1 MKHDIHTPSIKASTE
16 TNIEANIKTNIK
28 TNTQTNIDEA
38 RIKEDAEPLLPPA
51 VTLPLTG
58 RHLIEASAGT
68 GKTWTLT
75 GVMLRLIVQAGQPCE
90 KIIATTF
97 TRSAAAEMRQ
107 RIRERLQD
115 FYQLLQ
121 MINHSTF
128 TPLND
133 SDLDSSKAI
142 AVQKYAHFIA
152 QVQALAAQKNL
163 LGKYQDP
170 INKHL
175 IEWVAKQV
183 FGLPVDVT
191 TAASAKVSPKASV
204 STPKPAANDSENSSH
219 KPAKNTVNFR
229 IALQRT
235 TLALNQLDRLF
246 VSTLDSLCQ
255 KWLREYSSET
265 GFSAEVQI
273 SNDVSGIIKGMI
285 HDQLRA
291 FMAQVNA
298 NMPELYPMMFDNNV
312 FLPVAD
318 YYEAVNRA
326 LNFYTA
332 DIDTVPLTAFD
343 TTAIKALMQSI
354 ADDNDSGFEAYF
366 DSDFRKAQGFSAS
379 NKLHKHFNEIKN
391 LQNLLSTGDITNVF
405 AMYKVG
411 NIVKVLDGIEDLYV
425 NNKGFNGK
433 KEQQSA
439 TFKSFDIVDNIWQ
452 LIQQTQALQDYFK
465 QVNFY
470 FTQFISRYVRTHLPK
485 RLESQRLTTFALQLA
500 RLNDALSGKKGQSLA
515 RYIRHQYPI
524 ALIDESQDINTEQA
538 LLIQRVYLQD
548 FEPET
553 ADKAEKSNGK
563 KYHTPS
569 QFLLL
574 VGDPKQAI
582 YGFRGGD
589 VQNYTTLKKLFPEQP
604 KSLNQN
610 HRSSAAL
617 IDSLNHWYGVGKQD
631 IDPNEADQ
639 LPTVNQ
645 QPYFMGREI
654 YYRKISATRQTAELV
669 VANAA
674 ENEAAR
680 LPAFNHITIEY
691 KAPYSQQ
698 VVAVAENDGISNDTD
713 SSTDIISSSDERT
726 VDYADAIAAQI
737 FDLFDDGK
745 PLSYQ
750 TRGLTLSDI
759 CVLAVK
765 NSELHTIEKR
775 LHHHDI
781 ATVRGGSQS
790 VFGDSMSVDLM
801 TLQSVL
807 LTPFSESKLKSLML
821 SSFFQLTLE
830 QINQLYDALN
840 QTNAQAA
847 QGQAHSD
854 PQAHQAS
861 TNTSLAEIQQL
872 VLTASELWQKHSFLV
887 AIQWLLN
894 QPLTLPNQIT
904 RNFWQRLAK
913 HPNGERLLIDLRQL
927 LDIISDQFNGQVGEH
942 QLFEWFCAQVQQQPK
957 EDWSTQQ
964 RLPSDEGVQLMTVH
978 ASKGLEFPIVFV
990 VGFTG
995 ESKAK
1000 FRGAPLYLYSIK
1012 TTHQA
1017 APQFTQK
1024 LTQNNDNPLL
1034 SRRLTALP
1042 SQIADNNPI
1051 NPINYVAIEDQSA
1064 YEERLRLLY
1073 VALTRAKEQVYLVTV
1088 AKKSAVKNSA
1098 LTPFMDDLAK
1108 FAVKETLTET
1118 THIID
1123 SNSLSKYY
1131 DSKLKFTPKTNRQN
1145 EQNAA
1150 ISKIDYDDII
1160 KVITIDTFKGWA
1172 NTSFTALSRYIDHAS
1187 VDTVVN
1193 AEDRQ
1198 DDDILSAAQTNVL
1211 TIANNRLS
1219 GEPSNEVNSIRFN
1232 FEKGTNPGTFLH
1244 SVLEDIANNYN
1255 ETPELAVPQQDVR
1268 ADKLKRWSVMVD
1280 RTLRRYQMPSNY
1292 FSTKES
1298 SAGQYGN
1305 WHDINIDDLQP
1316 DYIALVDWLDDIIHT
1331 PLAASAV
1338 PLVNIKHNQKVAELG
1353 FNLRLNQH
1361 LSFSDLNALFHQFD
1375 IPLQLQ
1381 SQEVNTMVWQ
1391 YLKGE
1396 IDLVYQH
1403 GTQFFIVDYKS
1414 NYLGNDFD
1422 SYNPA
1427 ALYDAM
1433 TTHSYWLQA
1442 SIYQVALHRYLKLRL
1457 PNYDINTHLG
1467 AVEYAFLRGMSP
1479 KHATRGKLVKQF
1491 DSAFILALDDMF
1503 GYPNGN

>member
-1 MKHDIHTPSIKASTE
+1 M
-16 TNIEANIKTNIK
+16 
-28 TNTQTNIDEA
+28 
-38 RIKEDAEPLLPPA
+38 KEDAESLLPPA

-115 FYQLLQ
+115 FYQLLL

-152 QVQALAAQKNL
+152 QVQVLATRKNL

-175 IEWVAKQV
+175 IEWIAKQV
-183 FGLPVDVT
+183 FGLPADI
-191 TAASAKVSPKASV
+191 TAAASTKESPKANI
-204 STPKPAANDSENSSH
+204 STPKLTAEDSENSTH

-285 HDQLRA
+285 HDQIRA

-312 FLPVAD
+312 FLPVDD

-332 DIDTVPLTAFD
+332 EIDSVELQEFDISAVTDNMHAIANYQNPEFETLFD
-343 TTAIKALMQSI
+343 KGVRKKK
-354 ADDNDSGFEAYF
+354 GFNG
-366 DSDFRKAQGFSAS
+366 R
-379 NKLHKHFNEIKN
+379 NKLARNFDEIKN
-391 LQNLLSTGDITNVF
+391 LQDYLKDTDIAKILDVS
-405 AMYKVG
+405 KVAKIDKLFEAF
-411 NIVKVLDGIEDLYV
+411 NDLYQNNIGFDDNV
-425 NNKGFNGK
+425 NDR
-433 KEQQSA
+433 EH
-439 TFKSFDIVDNIWQ
+439 FKSFEIVNNIWL
-452 LIQQTQALQDYFK
+452 LIQQQQQLQNYFND
-465 QVNFY
+465 VNYY

-553 ADKAEKSNGK
+553 ADKAEKSNAK

-617 IDSLNHWYGVGKQD
+617 IDSLNHWYGVGEQD
-631 IDPNEADQ
+631 IDPNQADQ
-639 LPTVNQ
+639 LPNINQ

-669 VANAA
+669 IGNAVD
-674 ENEAAR
+674 NEAAS
-680 LPAFNHITIEY
+680 LPAFNHIAIEY

-698 VVAVAENDGISNDTD
+698 VVAVPNNTD
-713 SSTDIISSSDERT
+713 SSNDITSSSDERT

-737 FDLFDDGK
+737 FDLFDDSK
-745 PLSYQ
+745 PLNYQ

-765 NSELHTIEKR
+765 NNELHTIEKR
-775 LHHHDI
+775 LHHHGI

-840 QTNAQAA
+840 QTNTQAA
-847 QGQAHSD
+847 QGQAH
-854 PQAHQAS
+854 PHHQAS

-894 QPLTLPNQIT
+894 QPLTLPSQIT
-904 RNFWQRLAK
+904 LNFWQRLAK

-1000 FRGAPLYLYSIK
+1000 FRGAPLYLYGIK

-1051 NPINYVAIEDQSA
+1051 NSINYVAIEDQSA

-1098 LTPFMDDLAK
+1098 LAPFMDDLAK

-1131 DSKLKFTPKTNRQN
+1131 NSKLKFTAKTN
-1145 EQNAA
+1145 EQNATVA
-1150 ISKIDYDDII
+1150 KIDYDDII

-1172 NTSFTALSRYIDHAS
+1172 NTSFTALSRYIDHTS

-1198 DDDILSAAQTNVL
+1198 DDDILSAAQTRL
-1211 TIANNRLS
+1211 LPIPNNRLA

-1255 ETPELAVPQQDVR
+1255 ETPEVALPQQDAR

-1305 WHDINIDDLQP
+1305 WHDINIDNLQP

-1457 PNYDINTHLG
+1457 PNYDIHTHLG

-1479 KHATRGKLVKQF
+1479 EHDTCGKLIKQF

>member
-1 MKHDIHTPSIKASTE
+1 MKHDIHSPNIKASTE
-16 TNIEANIKTNIK
+16 TS
-28 TNTQTNIDEA
+28 
-38 RIKEDAEPLLPPA
+38 IKEDDEPLLPPA

-133 SDLDSSKAI
+133 SELDGSKAI

-175 IEWVAKQV
+175 IEWIAKQV
-183 FGLPVDVT
+183 FGLPVDV
-191 TAASAKVSPKASV
+191 AAAARPKASPKESI
-204 STPKPAANDSENSSH
+204 STPKPTADDSENSTH

-273 SNDVSGIIKGMI
+273 SNDVSSIIKGMI
-285 HDQLRA
+285 HDQIRA
-291 FMAQVNA
+291 FMVQVNA

-312 FLPVAD
+312 FLPVDD

-332 DIDTVPLTAFD
+332 EIDLVELQEFDIPAITDNMHAIANYQNPEFETFFD
-343 TTAIKALMQSI
+343 KGVRKKK
-354 ADDNDSGFEAYF
+354 GFNG
-366 DSDFRKAQGFSAS
+366 R
-379 NKLHKHFNEIKN
+379 NKLAKNFDEIKN
-391 LQNLLSTGDITNVF
+391 LQDYLKDTDIAKILDVS
-405 AMYKVG
+405 KVAKIDKLFEAF
-411 NIVKVLDGIEDLYV
+411 NDLYQNDIGFDDNV
-425 NNKGFNGK
+425 NDR
-433 KEQQSA
+433 EH
-439 TFKSFDIVDNIWQ
+439 FKSFEIVNNIWL
-452 LIQQTQALQDYFK
+452 LIQQQQQLQDYFND
-465 QVNFY
+465 VNYY

-548 FEPET
+548 FESDT
-553 ADKAEKSNGK
+553 ADKAEKSKAK

-617 IDSLNHWYGVGKQD
+617 IDSLNHWYGVGEQD
-631 IDPNEADQ
+631 IDPNEANQ
-639 LPTVNQ
+639 LPNVNQ

-674 ENEAAR
+674 ENEAVS
-680 LPAFNHITIEY
+680 LPAFNHIAIEY

-698 VVAVAENDGISNDTD
+698 VVAVAENDVTSNDTD
-713 SSTDIISSSDERT
+713 YLTDIISSTDEKT

-745 PLSYQ
+745 PLNYQ

-765 NSELHTIEKR
+765 NNELHTIEKR
-775 LHHHDI
+775 LHHHGI

-790 VFGDSMSVDLM
+790 VFGDNMSVDLM

-847 QGQAHSD
+847 QGQAH
-854 PQAHQAS
+854 QAAI
-861 TNTSLAEIQQL
+861 NTSLAEIQQL

-1000 FRGAPLYLYSIK
+1000 FYGAPLYLYGIQ

-1017 APQFTQK
+1017 TPQLNQK

-1042 SQIADNNPI
+1042 SQIADNNLI
-1051 NPINYVAIEDQSA
+1051 NTINYVAIEDQSA

-1098 LTPFMDDLAK
+1098 LAPFMDDLAK
-1108 FAVKETLTET
+1108 FAVKETLTKT

-1131 DSKLKFTPKTNRQN
+1131 DSKLKLTTKKN
-1145 EQNAA
+1145 EQNATVA
-1150 ISKIDYDDII
+1150 KTVAKIDYDEII

-1172 NTSFTALSRYIDHAS
+1172 NTSFTALSRYIDHTS

-1198 DDDILSAAQTNVL
+1198 DDDILSAAQTNL
-1211 TIANNRLS
+1211 LPITDSRLA
-1219 GEPSNEVNSIRFN
+1219 GESSNEVDSIRFN

-1255 ETPELAVPQQDVR
+1255 ETPELAIPQQDAR

-1280 RTLRRYQMPSNY
+1280 RTLRRYQMPSSY

-1305 WHDINIDDLQP
+1305 WHDINIDNLQP

-1338 PLVNIKHNQKVAELG
+1338 PLVNIKYNQKVAELG

-1414 NYLGNDFD
+1414 NYLGSDFD

-1479 KHATRGKLVKQF
+1479 KHATCGKLIKQF
-1491 DSAFILALDDMF
+1491 DSDFILALDDMF

>member
-1 MKHDIHTPSIKASTE
+1 MKHDIHSPNIKVSTE
-16 TNIEANIKTNIK
+16 TNIEAS
-28 TNTQTNIDEA
+28 
-38 RIKEDAEPLLPPA
+38 IKEDAEPLLPPA

-133 SDLDSSKAI
+133 SELDSNKAI

-175 IEWVAKQV
+175 IDWVAKQV
-183 FGLPVDVT
+183 FGLPVDET
-191 TAASAKVSPKASV
+191 PAASTKVSPKASI
-204 STPKPAANDSENSSH
+204 STPKPTADDSENSTH

-312 FLPVAD
+312 FLPVDD

-343 TTAIKALMQSI
+343 TTTIKALMQSI

-411 NIVKVLDGIEDLYV
+411 NIAKVLDGIEDLYA
-425 NNKGFNGK
+425 NDKGFNSK

-470 FTQFISRYVRTHLPK
+470 FIQFISRYVRTHLPK

-548 FEPET
+548 FESDT
-553 ADKAEKSNGK
+553 ADKAEKSK
-563 KYHTPS
+563 AKRYHTPS

-617 IDSLNHWYGVGKQD
+617 IDSLNHWYGVGEQD

-639 LPTVNQ
+639 LPNISQ

-669 VANAA
+669 IGNALD
-674 ENEAAR
+674 NEAAS

-698 VVAVAENDGISNDTD
+698 VVAVAESDGISSDTNEN
-713 SSTDIISSSDERT
+713 TLSSDERT

-775 LHHHDI
+775 LHHQGI
-781 ATVRGGSQS
+781 ATVRGGSKS

-840 QTNAQAA
+840 QTNTQAA
-847 QGQAHSD
+847 QGQAH
-854 PQAHQAS
+854 PHHQAS

-872 VLTASELWQKHSFLV
+872 VLTASELWQKYSFLV

-904 RNFWQRLAK
+904 LNFWQRLAK

-1000 FRGAPLYLYSIK
+1000 FHGAPLYLYAIQS
-1012 TTHQA
+1012 THQA
-1017 APQFTQK
+1017 TPQ
-1024 LTQNNDNPLL
+1024 LTQNHDNPLL

-1042 SQIADNNPI
+1042 SQIADNNSI

-1098 LTPFMDDLAK
+1098 LAPFMDDLAK

-1123 SNSLSKYY
+1123 SNSLSKYF
-1131 DSKLKFTPKTNRQN
+1131 DSKLKFTSKTNKQN
-1145 EQNAA
+1145 EQNATVA
-1150 ISKIDYDDII
+1150 KIDYDEII

-1172 NTSFTALSRYIDHAS
+1172 NTSFTALSRYIDHTS

-1198 DDDILSAAQTNVL
+1198 DDDILSAAQTRLLPVS
-1211 TIANNRLS
+1211 NNRLA
-1219 GEPSNEVNSIRFN
+1219 GESSNEVNSIRFN
-1232 FEKGTNPGTFLH
+1232 FEKGTNSGTFLH

-1255 ETPELAVPQQDVR
+1255 ETPELAIPQQDAR

-1280 RTLRRYQMPSNY
+1280 RTLRRYQIPSNY

-1316 DYIALVDWLDDIIHT
+1316 DYVALVDWLDDIIHT

-1338 PLVNIKHNQKVAELG
+1338 PLVNIKYNQKVAELG

-1361 LSFSDLNALFHQFD
+1361 LSFSDLNRLFHQFD

-1414 NYLGNDFD
+1414 NYLGSDFD

-1467 AVEYAFLRGMSP
+1467 AVEYAFLRGMSA
-1479 KHATRGKLVKQF
+1479 KHATCGKLVKQF
-1491 DSAFILALDDMF
+1491 DSDFILALDDMF
-1503 GYPNGN
+1503 GYPNDN

>member
-1 MKHDIHTPSIKASTE
+1 MKHDIHSPNIKVSTE
-16 TNIEANIKTNIK
+16 TNIEAS
-28 TNTQTNIDEA
+28 
-38 RIKEDAEPLLPPA
+38 IKEDAESLLPPA

-133 SDLDSSKAI
+133 SELDSSKAI
-142 AVQKYAHFIA
+142 AVQKYANFIA

-170 INKHL
+170 INRHL
-175 IEWVAKQV
+175 IDWVAKQV

-191 TAASAKVSPKASV
+191 ALAGPEVSPKESLN
-204 STPKPAANDSENSSH
+204 TPKPTADDSENSTH

-291 FMAQVNA
+291 FMAQVNV

-312 FLPVAD
+312 FLPVDD

-343 TTAIKALMQSI
+343 TTAIKALIQSI
-354 ADDNDSGFEAYF
+354 ADDNDSEFEAYF

-411 NIVKVLDGIEDLYV
+411 NIAKVLEGIEDLYV
-425 NNKGFNGK
+425 NDKGFNSK

-617 IDSLNHWYGVGKQD
+617 IDSLNHWYGVGEQD
-631 IDPNEADQ
+631 IDPNQADQ
-639 LPTVNQ
+639 LPNINQ

-669 VANAA
+669 IGNALD
-674 ENEAAR
+674 NEAAS
-680 LPAFNHITIEY
+680 LPAFNHIAIEY

-698 VVAVAENDGISNDTD
+698 VIAVGENDATSNDTACPNNTD
-713 SSTDIISSSDERT
+713 SSNETTLSSDEKT

-750 TRGLTLSDI
+750 NRGLTLSDI

-775 LHHHDI
+775 LHHHGI

-807 LTPFSESKLKSLML
+807 LTPFSESKLKALML

-830 QINQLYDALN
+830 QINQLYDVLN
-840 QTNAQAA
+840 QTNTQEA
-847 QGQAHSD
+847 QGQAH
-854 PQAHQAS
+854 PHQAHQTS

-904 RNFWQRLAK
+904 LNFWQRLAK

-1000 FRGAPLYLYSIK
+1000 FHGAPLYLYGIQ

-1017 APQFTQK
+1017 APQLTQK
-1024 LTQNNDNPLL
+1024 NDNPLL

-1042 SQIADNNPI
+1042 SQITDN

-1088 AKKSAVKNSA
+1088 AKKSEVKNSA
-1098 LTPFMDDLAK
+1098 LAPFMDDLAK

-1118 THIID
+1118 TNIIN
-1123 SNSLSKYY
+1123 SNSLSKYF
-1131 DSKLKFTPKTNRQN
+1131 DSKLKFTAKTNGQN
-1145 EQNAA
+1145 EQKAA
-1150 ISKIDYDDII
+1150 ISKIDYDEII

-1172 NTSFTALSRYIDHAS
+1172 NTSFTALSRYIDHTS

-1198 DDDILSAAQTNVL
+1198 DDDIFSAAQTTL
-1211 TIANNRLS
+1211 LSIPNNRMV
-1219 GEPSNEVNSIRFN
+1219 GESSNEVNSIRFN

-1255 ETPELAVPQQDVR
+1255 ETPELAVPQQQDAR

-1316 DYIALVDWLDDIIHT
+1316 DYVALVDWLDDIIHT
-1331 PLAASAV
+1331 PLAASSV
-1338 PLVNIKHNQKVAELG
+1338 PLVNIKYNQKVAELG

-1361 LSFSDLNALFHQFD
+1361 LSFSDLNTLFHQFD

-1422 SYNPA
+1422 SYNQA

-1457 PNYDINTHLG
+1457 PNYDISTHLG

-1479 KHATRGKLVKQF
+1479 KHDTRGKLVKQF

-1503 GYPNGN
+1503 GYPNDN

>member
-1 MKHDIHTPSIKASTE
+1 MKHNIHTPSINASIE
-16 TNIEANIKTNIK
+16 TS
-28 TNTQTNIDEA
+28 
-38 RIKEDAEPLLPPA
+38 IKEDAEPLLPPA
-51 VTLPLTG
+51 ITLPLTG

-115 FYQLLQ
+115 FYQLLL

-142 AVQKYAHFIA
+142 AVQKYEHFIA
-152 QVQALAAQKNL
+152 KVQVLAAQKNL

-170 INKHL
+170 INKHI
-175 IEWVAKQV
+175 IEWIAKQV
-183 FGLPVDVT
+183 FGLPVDET
-191 TAASAKVSPKASV
+191 LAASPKESPKESV
-204 STPKPAANDSENSSH
+204 NTSKPTAGDSENSTH

-285 HDQLRA
+285 HDQIRA

-312 FLPVAD
+312 FLPVDD

-332 DIDTVPLTAFD
+332 DIDTVTLTTFD
-343 TTAIKALMQSI
+343 TTTIKALMQSI
-354 ADDNDSGFEAYF
+354 AGDNDSGFEAYF

-411 NIVKVLDGIEDLYV
+411 NIVKVLEGIEDLYA
-425 NNKGFNGK
+425 NDKGFNSK

-553 ADKAEKSNGK
+553 ADKAEKSNAK

-617 IDSLNHWYGVGKQD
+617 IDSLNHWYGVGEQD

-639 LPTVNQ
+639 LLNVNQ

-669 VANAA
+669 IGNAVD
-674 ENEAAR
+674 NEAAS
-680 LPAFNHITIEY
+680 LPAFNHIAIEY

-698 VVAVAENDGISNDTD
+698 VVAVPNNTD
-713 SSTDIISSSDERT
+713 SSNDITSSSDERT

-737 FDLFDDGK
+737 FDLFDDSK
-745 PLSYQ
+745 PLNYQ

-765 NSELHTIEKR
+765 NNELHTIEKR
-775 LHHHDI
+775 LHHQGI

-790 VFGDSMSVDLM
+790 VFGDNMSVDLM

-840 QTNAQAA
+840 QTNTQAA
-847 QGQAHSD
+847 QGQAH
-854 PQAHQAS
+854 PHHQAS

-894 QPLTLPNQIT
+894 QPLTLPSQIT
-904 RNFWQRLAK
+904 LNFWQRLAK

-1000 FRGAPLYLYSIK
+1000 FYGAPLYLYDIQA
-1012 TTHQA
+1012 TYQA

-1042 SQIADNNPI
+1042 SQITDNNPI

-1098 LTPFMDDLAK
+1098 LASFMEDLAK

-1131 DSKLKFTPKTNRQN
+1131 DSKLKFTSKTNKQN
-1145 EQNAA
+1145 EQNATVA
-1150 ISKIDYDDII
+1150 KIDYDEII

-1172 NTSFTALSRYIDHAS
+1172 NTSFTALSRYIEHTS
-1187 VDTVVN
+1187 VDAVVN

-1198 DDDILSAAQTNVL
+1198 DDDILSTAQTHL
-1211 TIANNRLS
+1211 LSIPNNRMV
-1219 GEPSNEVNSIRFN
+1219 GEPSNEVNSIRFS

-1255 ETPELAVPQQDVR
+1255 ETPELAIPQQDAR

-1292 FSTKES
+1292 FSTQES
-1298 SAGQYGN
+1298 SAGRYGN
-1305 WHDINIDDLQP
+1305 WHDINIDHLQP
-1316 DYIALVDWLDDIIHT
+1316 DYVALVDWLDDIIHT
-1331 PLAASAV
+1331 PLSASAV
-1338 PLVNIKHNQKVAELG
+1338 PLVNIKYNQKVAELG

-1361 LSFSDLNALFHQFD
+1361 LSFSDLNRLFHQFD

-1403 GTQFFIVDYKS
+1403 GIQFFIVDYKS
-1414 NYLGNDFD
+1414 NYLGSDFD
-1422 SYNPA
+1422 NYNPA

-1479 KHATRGKLVKQF
+1479 KHAICGKLVKQF
-1491 DSAFILALDDMF
+1491 DSDFILALDDMF

>member
-1 MKHDIHTPSIKASTE
+1 MSLCCLWSKNCTNLLKHDTHFYQRNLMKHDIHSP
-16 TNIEANIKTNIK
+16 NIE

-38 RIKEDAEPLLPPA
+38 RITEDAESLLPPA

-152 QVQALAAQKNL
+152 QVQALAGQKNL

-191 TAASAKVSPKASV
+191 AAASPKASI
-204 STPKPAANDSENSSH
+204 STLKPTADDSENSTH

-273 SNDVSGIIKGMI
+273 SNDVSGIIRGMI
-285 HDQLRA
+285 HDQIRA

-332 DIDTVPLTAFD
+332 DIDTVSLTAFD
-343 TTAIKALMQSI
+343 TTAIKSLMQSI

-366 DSDFRKAQGFSAS
+366 DSDFRKAQGFSAG

-405 AMYKVG
+405 TMYKVG
-411 NIVKVLDGIEDLYV
+411 NILKVLEGIEDLYV

-548 FEPET
+548 FEPDT
-553 ADKAEKSNGK
+553 AEKSNGK

-631 IDPNEADQ
+631 IDPNQADQ
-639 LPTVNQ
+639 LPNVNQ

-669 VANAA
+669 VGNAA
-674 ENEAAR
+674 ENEAAS
-680 LPAFNHITIEY
+680 LPAFNHIAIEY
-691 KAPYSQQ
+691 KAPYSQP

-713 SSTDIISSSDERT
+713 SLTDIISSPDERA

-745 PLSYQ
+745 PLNYQ

-765 NSELHTIEKR
+765 NNELHTIEKR
-775 LHHHDI
+775 LHHHGI

-847 QGQAHSD
+847 QGQDH
-854 PQAHQAS
+854 PHRAHQAS

-872 VLTASELWQKHSFLV
+872 VLIASELWQKHSFLV

-995 ESKAK
+995 ESKSK
-1000 FRGAPLYLYSIK
+1000 FHGAPLYLYGIQ

-1017 APQFTQK
+1017 TPQ

-1042 SQIADNNPI
+1042 SQIADNNSI

-1108 FAVKETLTET
+1108 FAVKETLTKT

-1131 DSKLKFTPKTNRQN
+1131 DSKLKLTTKKN
-1145 EQNAA
+1145 EQNATVA
-1150 ISKIDYDDII
+1150 KTVAKIDYDEII

-1172 NTSFTALSRYIDHAS
+1172 NTSFTALSRYIDHTS

-1198 DDDILSAAQTNVL
+1198 DDDILSAAQT
-1211 TIANNRLS
+1211 RLLPIHNGRLA
-1219 GEPSNEVNSIRFN
+1219 GESSNEVNSIRFN

-1255 ETPELAVPQQDVR
+1255 ETPELAVPQQDAR
-1268 ADKLKRWSVMVD
+1268 SDKLKRWSVMVD
-1280 RTLRRYQMPSNY
+1280 RTLRRYQMPSSY

-1338 PLVNIKHNQKVAELG
+1338 PLVNIKYNQKVAELG

-1381 SQEVNTMVWQ
+1381 SQEVNTMIWQ

-1422 SYNPA
+1422 NYNPA

-1479 KHATRGKLVKQF
+1479 EHDTRGKLVKQF
-1491 DSAFILALDDMF
+1491 DSDFILALDDMF

>member
-1 MKHDIHTPSIKASTE
+1 MKHDIHSPNIKVSTE
-16 TNIEANIKTNIK
+16 TNIEAS
-28 TNTQTNIDEA
+28 
-38 RIKEDAEPLLPPA
+38 IKEDAESLLPPA

-133 SDLDSSKAI
+133 SDLDSSEAI

-175 IEWVAKQV
+175 IEWIAKQV
-183 FGLPVDVT
+183 FGLPVDET
-191 TAASAKVSPKASV
+191 PAASP
-204 STPKPAANDSENSSH
+204 STPKPTADDSENSTH

-312 FLPVAD
+312 FLPVDD

-343 TTAIKALMQSI
+343 TTTINALMQSI
-354 ADDNDSGFEAYF
+354 ADDIDSEFEAYF

-425 NNKGFNGK
+425 NDKGFNSK

-548 FEPET
+548 FESDT
-553 ADKAEKSNGK
+553 ADKAEKSK
-563 KYHTPS
+563 AKRYHTPS

-617 IDSLNHWYGVGKQD
+617 IDSLNHWYGVGEQD

-639 LPTVNQ
+639 LPNISQ

-669 VANAA
+669 IGNALD
-674 ENEAAR
+674 NEAAS

-698 VVAVAENDGISNDTD
+698 VVAVAESDGISSDTNEN
-713 SSTDIISSSDERT
+713 TLSSDERT

-775 LHHHDI
+775 LHHQGI
-781 ATVRGGSQS
+781 ATVRGGSKS

-840 QTNAQAA
+840 QTNTQAA
-847 QGQAHSD
+847 QGQAH
-854 PQAHQAS
+854 PHHQAS

-872 VLTASELWQKHSFLV
+872 VLTASELWQKYSFLV

-904 RNFWQRLAK
+904 LNFWQRLAK

-1000 FRGAPLYLYSIK
+1000 FHGAPLYLYAIQS
-1012 TTHQA
+1012 THQA
-1017 APQFTQK
+1017 TPQ
-1024 LTQNNDNPLL
+1024 LTQNHDNPLL

-1042 SQIADNNPI
+1042 SQIADNNSI

-1098 LTPFMDDLAK
+1098 LAPFMDDLAK

-1123 SNSLSKYY
+1123 SNSLSKYF
-1131 DSKLKFTPKTNRQN
+1131 DSKLKFTSKTNKQN
-1145 EQNAA
+1145 EQNATVA
-1150 ISKIDYDDII
+1150 KIDYDEII

-1172 NTSFTALSRYIDHAS
+1172 NTSFTALSRYIDHTS

-1198 DDDILSAAQTNVL
+1198 DDDILSAAQTRLLPVS
-1211 TIANNRLS
+1211 NNRLA
-1219 GEPSNEVNSIRFN
+1219 GESSNEVNSIRFN
-1232 FEKGTNPGTFLH
+1232 FEKGTNSGTFLH

-1255 ETPELAVPQQDVR
+1255 ETPELAIPQQDAR

-1280 RTLRRYQMPSNY
+1280 RTLRRYQIPSNY

-1316 DYIALVDWLDDIIHT
+1316 DYVALVDWLDDIIHT

-1338 PLVNIKHNQKVAELG
+1338 PLVNIKYNQKVAELG

-1361 LSFSDLNALFHQFD
+1361 LSFSDLNRLFHQFD

-1414 NYLGNDFD
+1414 NYLGSDFD

-1467 AVEYAFLRGMSP
+1467 AVEYAFLRGMSA
-1479 KHATRGKLVKQF
+1479 KHATCGKLVKQF
-1491 DSAFILALDDMF
+1491 DSDFILALDDMF
-1503 GYPNGN
+1503 GYPNDN

>member
-1 MKHDIHTPSIKASTE
+1 MKHDIHTPSIKA
-16 TNIEANIKTNIK
+16 NIKTNS
-28 TNTQTNIDEA
+28 QTNIDEA
-38 RIKEDAEPLLPPA
+38 RITEDAESLTHLPPA

-142 AVQKYAHFIA
+142 ALQKYAHFIA

-175 IEWVAKQV
+175 IDWVAKQV

-191 TAASAKVSPKASV
+191 PAASTKESPKASLNP
-204 STPKPAANDSENSSH
+204 PKPAADDSENSTH

-285 HDQLRA
+285 HDQIRA

-312 FLPVAD
+312 FLPVDD

-332 DIDTVPLTAFD
+332 EIDSVELQEFDISAITDNMHAIANYQNPEFETLFD
-343 TTAIKALMQSI
+343 KGVRKKK
-354 ADDNDSGFEAYF
+354 GFNG
-366 DSDFRKAQGFSAS
+366 R
-379 NKLHKHFNEIKN
+379 NKLARNFDEIKN
-391 LQNLLSTGDITNVF
+391 LQDYLKDTDIAKILDVS
-405 AMYKVG
+405 KVAKIDKLFEAF
-411 NIVKVLDGIEDLYV
+411 NDLYQNDIGFDDNV
-425 NNKGFNGK
+425 NDR
-433 KEQQSA
+433 EH
-439 TFKSFDIVDNIWQ
+439 FKSFEIVNNIWL
-452 LIQQTQALQDYFK
+452 LIQQQQQLQDYFND
-465 QVNFY
+465 VNYY

-548 FEPET
+548 FEPDT
-553 ADKAEKSNGK
+553 ADTAEKSKAK
-563 KYHTPS
+563 KYQTPS

-617 IDSLNHWYGVGKQD
+617 IDSLNHWYGVGEQD

-639 LPTVNQ
+639 LPNVNQ

-669 VANAA
+669 VGNGVG
-674 ENEAAR
+674 NEAAR
-680 LPAFNHITIEY
+680 LPAFNHIAIEY

-698 VVAVAENDGISNDTD
+698 VVAVAENDGTSNDTN
-713 SSTDIISSSDERT
+713 SSNDIISSSDEKT

-737 FDLFDDGK
+737 FELFDDGK
-745 PLSYQ
+745 PLNYQ

-775 LHHHDI
+775 LHHHGI

-847 QGQAHSD
+847 QGQAH
-854 PQAHQAS
+854 PHHQAS

-872 VLTASELWQKHSFLV
+872 VFTASELWQKHSFLV

-1000 FRGAPLYLYSIK
+1000 FRGAPLYLYGIQ

-1024 LTQNNDNPLL
+1024 FTQNNDNPLL

-1098 LTPFMDDLAK
+1098 LAPFMEDLAK

-1118 THIID
+1118 TNIIN

-1131 DSKLKFTPKTNRQN
+1131 DSKLKFTLKKNRQN
-1145 EQNAA
+1145 EQNATA
-1150 ISKIDYDDII
+1150 AKIDYDEII

-1172 NTSFTALSRYIDHAS
+1172 NTSFTALSRYIDHTS

-1198 DDDILSAAQTNVL
+1198 DDDILSAAQTHLLSIPNS
-1211 TIANNRLS
+1211 RLA
-1219 GEPSNEVNSIRFN
+1219 GESSNEVNSIRFS

-1255 ETPELAVPQQDVR
+1255 ETTELAVPQQDAR

-1338 PLVNIKHNQKVAELG
+1338 PLVNIKYNQKVAELG

-1361 LSFSDLNALFHQFD
+1361 LSFSDLNTLFHQFD

-1403 GTQFFIVDYKS
+1403 DTQFFIVDYKS
-1414 NYLGNDFD
+1414 NYLGSDFD

-1479 KHATRGKLVKQF
+1479 KHDTRGKLVKQF
-1491 DSAFILALDDMF
+1491 DSDFILALDDMF

>member
-1 MKHDIHTPSIKASTE
+1 MKHNIHTPSINASIE
-16 TNIEANIKTNIK
+16 TS
-28 TNTQTNIDEA
+28 
-38 RIKEDAEPLLPPA
+38 IKEDAEPLLPPA

-133 SDLDSSKAI
+133 SELDSSKAI

-175 IEWVAKQV
+175 IEWVAKQI
-183 FGLPVDVT
+183 FGLPVDAT
-191 TAASAKVSPKASV
+191 TAASTKVSPKESL
-204 STPKPAANDSENSSH
+204 STPKPTADDSENSTH

-312 FLPVAD
+312 FLAVAD

-332 DIDTVPLTAFD
+332 DIDAVPLTAFD
-343 TTAIKALMQSI
+343 TTTIKALMQSI
-354 ADDNDSGFEAYF
+354 ADDNDSEFEAYF

-411 NIVKVLDGIEDLYV
+411 NIVKVLEGIEDLYV
-425 NNKGFNGK
+425 NDKGFNGK

-548 FEPET
+548 FEP
-553 ADKAEKSNGK
+553 DKAEKSNGK

-617 IDSLNHWYGVGKQD
+617 IDSLNHWYGVGEQD
-631 IDPNEADQ
+631 IDPNQADQ
-639 LPTVNQ
+639 LPNISQ

-654 YYRKISATRQTAELV
+654 YYRKIAATRQTAELV
-669 VANAA
+669 IGNAA
-674 ENEAAR
+674 ENEAAS
-680 LPAFNHITIEY
+680 LPAFNHIAIEY
-691 KAPYSQQ
+691 KAPYSLQ
-698 VVAVAENDGISNDTD
+698 VVAVAENDGISNDTNEN
-713 SSTDIISSSDERT
+713 TLSSDEKT

-737 FDLFDDGK
+737 FDLFDDSK

-775 LHHHDI
+775 LHHHGI

-847 QGQAHSD
+847 QGQTH
-854 PQAHQAS
+854 PHQAHQAAI
-861 TNTSLAEIQQL
+861 NTSLAEIQQL

-904 RNFWQRLAK
+904 LNFWQRLAK

-1000 FRGAPLYLYSIK
+1000 FYGAPLYLYGIQ

-1051 NPINYVAIEDQSA
+1051 NSINYVAIEDQSA

-1108 FAVKETLTET
+1108 FAVKQTLTET
-1118 THIID
+1118 TNIIN

-1131 DSKLKFTPKTNRQN
+1131 NLKLNFKPKTNGQN
-1145 EQNAA
+1145 EQNATVA
-1150 ISKIDYDDII
+1150 KTVAKIDYDEII

-1172 NTSFTALSRYIDHAS
+1172 NTSFTALSRYIEHTS

-1198 DDDILSAAQTNVL
+1198 DDDILSAAQTRL
-1211 TIANNRLS
+1211 LPIPNNRLS

-1244 SVLEDIANNYN
+1244 SILEDIANNYN
-1255 ETPELAVPQQDVR
+1255 ETPELAVPQQDAR

-1338 PLVNIKHNQKVAELG
+1338 PLVNIKYNQKVAELG

-1414 NYLGNDFD
+1414 NYLGSDFD

>member
-1 MKHDIHTPSIKASTE
+1 MKHDIHTQSINASTK
-16 TNIEANIKTNIK
+16 TNIEANIE

-38 RIKEDAEPLLPPA
+38 RIKEDAESLTHLPPA

-128 TPLND
+128 KPLND

-175 IEWVAKQV
+175 IEWIAKQI

-191 TAASAKVSPKASV
+191 AVASTKVSPKASPKANI
-204 STPKPAANDSENSSH
+204 STPQPTADDSENTH

-312 FLPVAD
+312 FLPVDD

-343 TTAIKALMQSI
+343 TTTIKALMQSI

-411 NIVKVLDGIEDLYV
+411 NIAKVLDGIEDLYA
-425 NNKGFNGK
+425 NDKGFNSK

-470 FTQFISRYVRTHLPK
+470 FIQFISRYVRTHLPK

-553 ADKAEKSNGK
+553 AETADKAEKSK
-563 KYHTPS
+563 AKRYHTPS

-617 IDSLNHWYGVGKQD
+617 IDSLNHWYGVGEQD

-639 LPTVNQ
+639 LPNISQ

-669 VANAA
+669 IGNALD
-674 ENEAAR
+674 NEAAS

-698 VVAVAENDGISNDTD
+698 VVAVAESDGISSDTNEN
-713 SSTDIISSSDERT
+713 TLSSDERT

-775 LHHHDI
+775 LHHQGI
-781 ATVRGGSQS
+781 ATVRGGSKS

-840 QTNAQAA
+840 QTNTQAA
-847 QGQAHSD
+847 QGQAH
-854 PQAHQAS
+854 PHHQAS

-872 VLTASELWQKHSFLV
+872 VLTASELWQKYSFLV

-904 RNFWQRLAK
+904 LNFWQRLAK

-1000 FRGAPLYLYSIK
+1000 FYGAPLYLYAIQS
-1012 TTHQA
+1012 THQA
-1017 APQFTQK
+1017 TPQ
-1024 LTQNNDNPLL
+1024 LTQNHDNPLL

-1042 SQIADNNPI
+1042 SQITDN

-1098 LTPFMDDLAK
+1098 LAPFMDDLAK

-1131 DSKLKFTPKTNRQN
+1131 DSKLKFTSKTNKQN
-1145 EQNAA
+1145 EQNATVA
-1150 ISKIDYDDII
+1150 KIDYDEII
-1160 KVITIDTFKGWA
+1160 KVITIDAFKGWA
-1172 NTSFTALSRYIDHAS
+1172 NTSFTALSRYIDHTS

-1198 DDDILSAAQTNVL
+1198 DDDILAAAQTNLLPVP
-1211 TIANNRLS
+1211 NSRLA
-1219 GEPSNEVNSIRFN
+1219 GESSNEVNSIRFN

-1255 ETPELAVPQQDVR
+1255 ETPELAVPQQDAR

-1338 PLVNIKHNQKVAELG
+1338 PLVNIKYNQKVAELG

-1361 LSFSDLNALFHQFD
+1361 LSFSDLNRLFHQFD

-1414 NYLGNDFD
+1414 NYLGSDFD

-1479 KHATRGKLVKQF
+1479 KHDTRGRLVKQF

>member
-1 MKHDIHTPSIKASTE
+1 MKHDIHTPSIKVSSE
-16 TNIEANIKTNIK
+16 INIEVNIE

-38 RIKEDAEPLLPPA
+38 RIKEDAESLSHLPPA

-152 QVQALAAQKNL
+152 QVQALAGQKNL

-191 TAASAKVSPKASV
+191 AAASPKVSI
-204 STPKPAANDSENSSH
+204 STLKPTTDDSENSTH

-273 SNDVSGIIKGMI
+273 SNDVSGIIRGMI
-285 HDQLRA
+285 HDQIRA

-312 FLPVAD
+312 FLPVDD

-343 TTAIKALMQSI
+343 TTTIKALMQSI
-354 ADDNDSGFEAYF
+354 ADDNDSEFEAYF
-366 DSDFRKAQGFSAS
+366 DSDFRKAQGFSAG

-411 NIVKVLDGIEDLYV
+411 NIVKVLEGIEDLYA
-425 NNKGFNGK
+425 NNKGFNSK

-548 FEPET
+548 FESDT
-553 ADKAEKSNGK
+553 ADKAEKSKAK

-617 IDSLNHWYGVGKQD
+617 IDSLNHWYGVGEQD
-631 IDPNEADQ
+631 IDPNEANQ
-639 LPTVNQ
+639 LPNVNQ

-674 ENEAAR
+674 ENEAVS
-680 LPAFNHITIEY
+680 LPAFNHIAIEY

-698 VVAVAENDGISNDTD
+698 VVAVAENDVTSNDTD
-713 SSTDIISSSDERT
+713 YLTDIISSTDEKT

-737 FDLFDDGK
+737 FELFDDSK

-765 NSELHTIEKR
+765 NNELHTIEKR
-775 LHHHDI
+775 LHHHGI

-847 QGQAHSD
+847 QGQAH
-854 PQAHQAS
+854 PHQAHQAS
-861 TNTSLAEIQQL
+861 INTSLAEIQQL

-1000 FRGAPLYLYSIK
+1000 FYGAPLYLYGIQ

-1017 APQFTQK
+1017 TPQLNQK

-1042 SQIADNNPI
+1042 SQIADNNLI
-1051 NPINYVAIEDQSA
+1051 NTINYVAIEDQSA

-1098 LTPFMDDLAK
+1098 LAPFMDDLAK
-1108 FAVKETLTET
+1108 FAVKETLTKT

-1131 DSKLKFTPKTNRQN
+1131 DSKLKLTTKKN
-1145 EQNAA
+1145 EQNATVA
-1150 ISKIDYDDII
+1150 KTVAKIDYDEII

-1172 NTSFTALSRYIDHAS
+1172 NTSFTALSRYIDHTS

-1198 DDDILSAAQTNVL
+1198 DDDILSAAQTNL
-1211 TIANNRLS
+1211 LPITDSRLA
-1219 GEPSNEVNSIRFN
+1219 GESSNEVDSIRFN

-1255 ETPELAVPQQDVR
+1255 ETPELAIPQQDAR

-1280 RTLRRYQMPSNY
+1280 RTLRRYQMPSSY

-1305 WHDINIDDLQP
+1305 WHDINIDNLQP

-1338 PLVNIKHNQKVAELG
+1338 PLVNIKYNQKVAELG

-1414 NYLGNDFD
+1414 NYLGSDFD

-1479 KHATRGKLVKQF
+1479 KHATCGKLIKQF
-1491 DSAFILALDDMF
+1491 DSDFILALDDMF

>member
-16 TNIEANIKTNIK
+16 TNIEANIE

-38 RIKEDAEPLLPPA
+38 RIKQDAEPLLPPA

-133 SDLDSSKAI
+133 SELDSSKAI

-152 QVQALAAQKNL
+152 QVQALAGRKKL

-183 FGLPVDVT
+183 FGLPVDVA
-191 TAASAKVSPKASV
+191 TAASPKVSPKESL
-204 STPKPAANDSENSSH
+204 STPKPTADDSENSTH

-285 HDQLRA
+285 HDQIRA

-298 NMPELYPMMFDNNV
+298 NMPELYPMMFDYNV
-312 FLPVAD
+312 FLPVDD

-343 TTAIKALMQSI
+343 TTTIKALMQSI
-354 ADDNDSGFEAYF
+354 ANDNNSGFEAYF
-366 DSDFRKAQGFSAS
+366 DSDFRKAQGFSGG

-405 AMYKVG
+405 AIYKVG

-425 NNKGFNGK
+425 NDKGFNSK

-439 TFKSFDIVDNIWQ
+439 AFKSFDIVDNIWQ

-470 FTQFISRYVRTHLPK
+470 FIQFISRYVRTHLPK

-548 FEPET
+548 FEPDT
-553 ADKAEKSNGK
+553 ADKAEKSNAK
-563 KYHTPS
+563 KYHAPS

-589 VQNYTTLKKLFPEQP
+589 VQNYTTLKKLFPEKP

-617 IDSLNHWYGVGKQD
+617 IDSLNHWYGVGEQD
-631 IDPNEADQ
+631 VDPNEADQ
-639 LPTVNQ
+639 LPNVSQ

-669 VANAA
+669 VGNAA
-674 ENEAAR
+674 DNEAAS
-680 LPAFNHITIEY
+680 LPAFNHIAIEY

-698 VVAVAENDGISNDTD
+698 VVAVGENDGTSNDTN
-713 SSTDIISSSDERT
+713 SSKETISPSDERT

-737 FDLFDDGK
+737 FDLFDDSK

-775 LHHHDI
+775 LHHHGI

-807 LTPFSESKLKSLML
+807 LTPFSESRLKSLML

-840 QTNAQAA
+840 QTNTQAA
-847 QGQAHSD
+847 QGQAH
-854 PQAHQAS
+854 PQQAHQAS

-894 QPLTLPNQIT
+894 QPLTLPSQIT
-904 RNFWQRLAK
+904 LNFWQRLAK

-1000 FRGAPLYLYSIK
+1000 FHGAPLYLYGVQ

-1017 APQFTQK
+1017 TPQFTQK

-1042 SQIADNNPI
+1042 SQIADNNSI

-1098 LTPFMDDLAK
+1098 FAPFMDDLAK

-1118 THIID
+1118 IHIID

-1131 DSKLKFTPKTNRQN
+1131 NSKLKFTLKEN
-1145 EQNAA
+1145 EQNATVA
-1150 ISKIDYDDII
+1150 KIDYDEII

-1172 NTSFTALSRYIDHAS
+1172 NTSFTALSRYIDHTS

-1198 DDDILSAAQTNVL
+1198 DDDILSAAQTRL
-1211 TIANNRLS
+1211 LPIPNNRLA

-1255 ETPELAVPQQDVR
+1255 ETPELAVPQQDAR

-1298 SAGQYGN
+1298 STGQYGN

-1316 DYIALVDWLDDIIHT
+1316 DYVALVDWLDDIIHT

-1338 PLVNIKHNQKVAELG
+1338 PLVNIKYNQKVAELG

-1361 LSFSDLNALFHQFD
+1361 LSFSDLNTLFHEFD

-1381 SQEVNTMVWQ
+1381 SQEINTMVWQ

-1414 NYLGNDFD
+1414 NYLGSDFE

-1457 PNYDINTHLG
+1457 PNYDISTHLG

-1479 KHATRGKLVKQF
+1479 KHDTRGKLVKQF

>member
-1 MKHDIHTPSIKASTE
+1 MKHDLHTLSIKVSSE
-16 TNIEANIKTNIK
+16 TNIEADIE

-38 RIKEDAEPLLPPA
+38 RIKEDAESLLPPA

-175 IEWVAKQV
+175 IEWIAKQV

-191 TAASAKVSPKASV
+191 PAASTKVSPKESL
-204 STPKPAANDSENSSH
+204 STPKPTAEDSENSTH

-229 IALQRT
+229 IALQRA

-312 FLPVAD
+312 FLPVDD

-411 NIVKVLDGIEDLYV
+411 NIVKVLDGIEDLYA
-425 NNKGFNGK
+425 NDKGFNGK

-485 RLESQRLTTFALQLA
+485 RLESQRLTTFTLQLA

-548 FEPET
+548 FEPDTE
-553 ADKAEKSNGK
+553 DKAEKSKAK

-589 VQNYTTLKKLFPEQP
+589 VQNYTTLKKLFP
-604 KSLNQN
+604 S
-610 HRSSAAL
+610 
-617 IDSLNHWYGVGKQD
+617 
-631 IDPNEADQ
+631 
-639 LPTVNQ
+639 
-645 QPYFMGREI
+645 
-654 YYRKISATRQTAELV
+654 
-669 VANAA
+669 
-674 ENEAAR
+674 
-680 LPAFNHITIEY
+680 
-691 KAPYSQQ
+691 
-698 VVAVAENDGISNDTD
+698 
-713 SSTDIISSSDERT
+713 
-726 VDYADAIAAQI
+726 
-737 FDLFDDGK
+737 
-745 PLSYQ
+745 
-750 TRGLTLSDI
+750 
-759 CVLAVK
+759 
-765 NSELHTIEKR
+765 
-775 LHHHDI
+775 
-781 ATVRGGSQS
+781 
-790 VFGDSMSVDLM
+790 
-801 TLQSVL
+801 
-807 LTPFSESKLKSLML
+807 
-821 SSFFQLTLE
+821 
-830 QINQLYDALN
+830 
-840 QTNAQAA
+840 
-847 QGQAHSD
+847 
-854 PQAHQAS
+854 
-861 TNTSLAEIQQL
+861 
-872 VLTASELWQKHSFLV
+872 
-887 AIQWLLN
+887 
-894 QPLTLPNQIT
+894 
-904 RNFWQRLAK
+904 
-913 HPNGERLLIDLRQL
+913 
-927 LDIISDQFNGQVGEH
+927 
-942 QLFEWFCAQVQQQPK
+942 
-957 EDWSTQQ
+957 
-964 RLPSDEGVQLMTVH
+964 
-978 ASKGLEFPIVFV
+978 
-990 VGFTG
+990 
-995 ESKAK
+995 
-1000 FRGAPLYLYSIK
+1000 
-1012 TTHQA
+1012 
-1017 APQFTQK
+1017 
-1024 LTQNNDNPLL
+1024 
-1034 SRRLTALP
+1034 
-1042 SQIADNNPI
+1042 
-1051 NPINYVAIEDQSA
+1051 
-1064 YEERLRLLY
+1064 
-1073 VALTRAKEQVYLVTV
+1073 
-1088 AKKSAVKNSA
+1088 
-1098 LTPFMDDLAK
+1098 
-1108 FAVKETLTET
+1108 
-1118 THIID
+1118 
-1123 SNSLSKYY
+1123 
-1131 DSKLKFTPKTNRQN
+1131 
-1145 EQNAA
+1145 
-1150 ISKIDYDDII
+1150 
-1160 KVITIDTFKGWA
+1160 
-1172 NTSFTALSRYIDHAS
+1172 
-1187 VDTVVN
+1187 
-1193 AEDRQ
+1193 
-1198 DDDILSAAQTNVL
+1198 
-1211 TIANNRLS
+1211 
-1219 GEPSNEVNSIRFN
+1219 
-1232 FEKGTNPGTFLH
+1232 
-1244 SVLEDIANNYN
+1244 
-1255 ETPELAVPQQDVR
+1255 
-1268 ADKLKRWSVMVD
+1268 
-1280 RTLRRYQMPSNY
+1280 TLR
-1292 FSTKES
+1292 
-1298 SAGQYGN
+1298 
-1305 WHDINIDDLQP
+1305 
-1316 DYIALVDWLDDIIHT
+1316 
-1331 PLAASAV
+1331 
-1338 PLVNIKHNQKVAELG
+1338 
-1353 FNLRLNQH
+1353 
-1361 LSFSDLNALFHQFD
+1361 
-1375 IPLQLQ
+1375 
-1381 SQEVNTMVWQ
+1381 
-1391 YLKGE
+1391 
-1396 IDLVYQH
+1396 
-1403 GTQFFIVDYKS
+1403 
-1414 NYLGNDFD
+1414 
-1422 SYNPA
+1422 
-1427 ALYDAM
+1427 
-1433 TTHSYWLQA
+1433 
-1442 SIYQVALHRYLKLRL
+1442 
-1457 PNYDINTHLG
+1457 
-1467 AVEYAFLRGMSP
+1467 
-1479 KHATRGKLVKQF
+1479 
-1491 DSAFILALDDMF
+1491 
-1503 GYPNGN
+1503 

>member
-1 MKHDIHTPSIKASTE
+1 MKHDLHTLSIKVSSE
-16 TNIEANIKTNIK
+16 TNIEADIE

-38 RIKEDAEPLLPPA
+38 RIKEDAESLLPPA

-128 TPLND
+128 TPLSD

-175 IEWVAKQV
+175 IEWIAKQV

-191 TAASAKVSPKASV
+191 PAASTKVSPKESL
-204 STPKPAANDSENSSH
+204 STPKPTAEDSENSTH

-298 NMPELYPMMFDNNV
+298 NMPELYPMMFDKNV
-312 FLPVAD
+312 FLPVDD

-332 DIDTVPLTAFD
+332 EIDSVELQEFDISAVTDNMHAIANYQNPEFETLFD
-343 TTAIKALMQSI
+343 KGVRKKK
-354 ADDNDSGFEAYF
+354 GFNG
-366 DSDFRKAQGFSAS
+366 R
-379 NKLHKHFNEIKN
+379 NKLARNFDEIKN
-391 LQNLLSTGDITNVF
+391 LQDYLKDTDIAKILDVS
-405 AMYKVG
+405 KVAKIDKLFEAF
-411 NIVKVLDGIEDLYV
+411 NDLYQNNIGFDDNV
-425 NNKGFNGK
+425 NDR
-433 KEQQSA
+433 EH
-439 TFKSFDIVDNIWQ
+439 FKSFEIVNNIWL
-452 LIQQTQALQDYFK
+452 LIQQQQQLQNYFND
-465 QVNFY
+465 VNYY

-553 ADKAEKSNGK
+553 ADKAEKLKAK

-617 IDSLNHWYGVGKQD
+617 IDSLNHWYGVGEQD
-631 IDPNEADQ
+631 IDPDQADQ
-639 LPTVNQ
+639 LPNISQ

-654 YYRKISATRQTAELV
+654 YYRKISATRQTAELAV
-669 VANAA
+669 GNAVD
-674 ENEAAR
+674 NEAAS
-680 LPAFNHITIEY
+680 LPAFNHIAIEY

-698 VVAVAENDGISNDTD
+698 VVAVAENDGTSNDTN
-713 SSTDIISSSDERT
+713 SSNDIISSSDEKT

-765 NSELHTIEKR
+765 NNELHTIEKR
-775 LHHHDI
+775 LHHHGI

-840 QTNAQAA
+840 QTNTQAA
-847 QGQAHSD
+847 QGQAH
-854 PQAHQAS
+854 PHHQAS

-872 VLTASELWQKHSFLV
+872 VLTASELWQKYSFLV

-904 RNFWQRLAK
+904 LNFWQRLAK

-1000 FRGAPLYLYSIK
+1000 FHGAPLYLYAIQS
-1012 TTHQA
+1012 THQA
-1017 APQFTQK
+1017 TPQFTQK

-1051 NPINYVAIEDQSA
+1051 NSINYVAIEDQSA

-1098 LTPFMDDLAK
+1098 LAPFMDDLAK

-1131 DSKLKFTPKTNRQN
+1131 DSKLKFTSKTNKQN
-1145 EQNAA
+1145 EQNATVA
-1150 ISKIDYDDII
+1150 KIDYDEII

-1172 NTSFTALSRYIDHAS
+1172 NTSFTALSRYIDHTS

-1198 DDDILSAAQTNVL
+1198 DDDILSAAQTRLLPVS
-1211 TIANNRLS
+1211 NNRLA
-1219 GEPSNEVNSIRFN
+1219 GESSNEVNSIRFN
-1232 FEKGTNPGTFLH
+1232 FEKGTNSGTFLH

-1255 ETPELAVPQQDVR
+1255 ETPELAIPQQDAR

-1280 RTLRRYQMPSNY
+1280 RTLRRYQIPSNY

-1305 WHDINIDDLQP
+1305 WHDINIDALQP
-1316 DYIALVDWLDDIIHT
+1316 DYVALVDWLDDIIHT

-1338 PLVNIKHNQKVAELG
+1338 PLVNIKYNQKVAELG

-1361 LSFSDLNALFHQFD
+1361 LSFSDLNRLFHQFD

-1414 NYLGNDFD
+1414 NYLGSDFD

-1467 AVEYAFLRGMSP
+1467 AVEYAFLRGMSA
-1479 KHATRGKLVKQF
+1479 KHATCGKLVKQF
-1491 DSAFILALDDMF
+1491 DSDFILALDDMF
-1503 GYPNGN
+1503 GYPNDN

>member
-1 MKHDIHTPSIKASTE
+1 MKHDIHTPSIKVSSE
-16 TNIEANIKTNIK
+16 TNIEANIE
-28 TNTQTNIDEA
+28 TNTQINIDEA
-38 RIKEDAEPLLPPA
+38 RIKEDAEPLLLPPA

-142 AVQKYAHFIA
+142 AVQKYEHFIA

-175 IEWVAKQV
+175 IEWVAKQI
-183 FGLPVDVT
+183 FGLPADI
-191 TAASAKVSPKASV
+191 TAAASPKESL
-204 STPKPAANDSENSSH
+204 STSKPTAEDSENSTH

-229 IALQRT
+229 IALQRA

-312 FLPVAD
+312 FLPVDD

-332 DIDTVPLTAFD
+332 EIDLVELQEFDISAITDNMHAIANYQNPEFETLFD
-343 TTAIKALMQSI
+343 KGVRKKK
-354 ADDNDSGFEAYF
+354 GFNG
-366 DSDFRKAQGFSAS
+366 R
-379 NKLHKHFNEIKN
+379 NKLAKNFDEIKN
-391 LQNLLSTGDITNVF
+391 LQDYLKDTDIAKILDVS
-405 AMYKVG
+405 KVAKIDKLFEAF
-411 NIVKVLDGIEDLYV
+411 NDLYQNDIGFDDNV
-425 NNKGFNGK
+425 NDR
-433 KEQQSA
+433 EH
-439 TFKSFDIVDNIWQ
+439 FKSFEIVNNIWL
-452 LIQQTQALQDYFK
+452 LIQQQQQLQDYFND
-465 QVNFY
+465 VNYY
-470 FTQFISRYVRTHLPK
+470 FIQFISRYVRTHLPK

-548 FEPET
+548 FEP
-553 ADKAEKSNGK
+553 DKAEKSNGK

-617 IDSLNHWYGVGKQD
+617 IDSLNHWYGVGEQD
-631 IDPNEADQ
+631 IDPNQADQ
-639 LPTVNQ
+639 LPNISQ

-654 YYRKISATRQTAELV
+654 YYRKISATRETAELV
-669 VANAA
+669 IGNGVG
-674 ENEAAR
+674 NEAAS
-680 LPAFNHITIEY
+680 LPAFNHIAIEY

-698 VVAVAENDGISNDTD
+698 VVAVAENEAISNDTD
-713 SSTDIISSSDERT
+713 SSNNTHSSNDIISSSDEKT

-750 TRGLTLSDI
+750 NRGLTLSDI

-765 NSELHTIEKR
+765 NNELHTIEKR
-775 LHHHDI
+775 LHHHGI

-840 QTNAQAA
+840 QTNTQAA
-847 QGQAHSD
+847 QGQAH
-854 PQAHQAS
+854 PHRQAHQAS

-904 RNFWQRLAK
+904 LNFWQRLAK

-1000 FRGAPLYLYSIK
+1000 FYGAPLYLYGIQ

-1017 APQFTQK
+1017 TPQFTQK
-1024 LTQNNDNPLL
+1024 LTQKNDNPLL

-1042 SQIADNNPI
+1042 SQIADNNSI
-1051 NPINYVAIEDQSA
+1051 DPINYVAIEDQSA

-1098 LTPFMDDLAK
+1098 LAPFMDDLAK

-1131 DSKLKFTPKTNRQN
+1131 DSKLKFTSKTNKQN
-1145 EQNAA
+1145 EQNATVA
-1150 ISKIDYDDII
+1150 KTVAKIDYDEII
-1160 KVITIDTFKGWA
+1160 KVITIDAFKGWA
-1172 NTSFTALSRYIDHAS
+1172 NTSFTALSRYIDHTS

-1198 DDDILSAAQTNVL
+1198 DDDILAAAQTNLLPVP
-1211 TIANNRLS
+1211 NSRLA
-1219 GEPSNEVNSIRFN
+1219 GESSNEVNSIRFN
-1232 FEKGTNPGTFLH
+1232 FEKGTNSGTFLH

-1255 ETPELAVPQQDVR
+1255 ETPELAIPQQDAR

-1280 RTLRRYQMPSNY
+1280 RTLRRYQIPSNY

-1316 DYIALVDWLDDIIHT
+1316 DYVALVDWLDDIIHT

-1338 PLVNIKHNQKVAELG
+1338 PLVNIKYNQKVAELG

-1361 LSFSDLNALFHQFD
+1361 LSFSDLNRLFHQFD

-1414 NYLGNDFD
+1414 NYLGSDFD

-1467 AVEYAFLRGMSP
+1467 AVEYAFLRGMSA
-1479 KHATRGKLVKQF
+1479 KHATCGKLVKQF
-1491 DSAFILALDDMF
+1491 DSDFILALDDMF
-1503 GYPNGN
+1503 GYPNDN

>member
-1 MKHDIHTPSIKASTE
+1 MKHDIYSPNIKVSTE
-16 TNIEANIKTNIK
+16 TS
-28 TNTQTNIDEA
+28 
-38 RIKEDAEPLLPPA
+38 IKEDAESLTHLPPA

-152 QVQALAAQKNL
+152 QAQALAAQKNL
-163 LGKYQDP
+163 LAKYQDP

-183 FGLPVDVT
+183 FGLPVDVAA
-191 TAASAKVSPKASV
+191 AASPKESPKASL
-204 STPKPAANDSENSSH
+204 STPKPTADDSENSTH
-219 KPAKNTVNFR
+219 KPAKNTVTFR

-312 FLPVAD
+312 FLPVDD

-332 DIDTVPLTAFD
+332 DIDTVTLTTFD

-366 DSDFRKAQGFSAS
+366 DSDFRKAQGFSAG

-391 LQNLLSTGDITNVF
+391 LRNLLSTGDITNVF

-411 NIVKVLDGIEDLYV
+411 NIAKVLEGIEDLYV
-425 NNKGFNGK
+425 NDKGFNSK

-548 FEPET
+548 FEPDT
-553 ADKAEKSNGK
+553 ADKAEKSK
-563 KYHTPS
+563 AKTYHTPS

-639 LPTVNQ
+639 LPNVNQ

-669 VANAA
+669 VGNAA
-674 ENEAAR
+674 ENEAVS
-680 LPAFNHITIEY
+680 LPAFNHIAIEY

-698 VVAVAENDGISNDTD
+698 VIAVGENYATSNNTD
-713 SSTDIISSSDERT
+713 SSNENTLSSDEKT

-745 PLSYQ
+745 PLNYQ

-765 NSELHTIEKR
+765 NNELHTIEKR
-775 LHHHDI
+775 LHHHGI

-847 QGQAHSD
+847 QGQAHPHQD
-854 PQAHQAS
+854 HQAS

-872 VLTASELWQKHSFLV
+872 VFTASELWQKHSFLV

-894 QPLTLPNQIT
+894 QPLTLTNQIT
-904 RNFWQRLAK
+904 LNFWQRLAK

-990 VGFTG
+990 VGFTE

-1000 FRGAPLYLYSIK
+1000 FHGAPLYLYGIQ

-1042 SQIADNNPI
+1042 SQIADN

-1098 LTPFMDDLAK
+1098 LAPFMDDLAK

-1118 THIID
+1118 TNIIN

-1131 DSKLKFTPKTNRQN
+1131 DSKLKFTLKKNRQN
-1145 EQNAA
+1145 EQNATVA
-1150 ISKIDYDDII
+1150 KIDYDEII

-1172 NTSFTALSRYIDHAS
+1172 NTSFTALSRYIDHTS

-1198 DDDILSAAQTNVL
+1198 DDDIFSAAQTRL
-1211 TIANNRLS
+1211 LPIPNNRLS

-1244 SVLEDIANNYN
+1244 SILEDIANNYN
-1255 ETPELAVPQQDVR
+1255 ETPALAVPQQDAR

-1305 WHDINIDDLQP
+1305 WHDINIDALQP

-1338 PLVNIKHNQKVAELG
+1338 PLVNIKYNQKVAELG

-1403 GTQFFIVDYKS
+1403 GTEFFIVDYKS
-1414 NYLGNDFD
+1414 NYLGSDFD
-1422 SYNPA
+1422 SYNQA

-1433 TTHSYWLQA
+1433 TTHSYWLQG

-1479 KHATRGKLVKQF
+1479 KHDTRGRLVKQF

>member
-1 MKHDIHTPSIKASTE
+1 MKHDIHTPSIKVSSE
-16 TNIEANIKTNIK
+16 TNIEANIE

-38 RIKEDAEPLLPPA
+38 RITEDAESLLPPA

-133 SDLDSSKAI
+133 SELDSSKAI

-152 QVQALAAQKNL
+152 QVQTLATQKNL

-170 INKHL
+170 INRHL

-191 TAASAKVSPKASV
+191 AAASTKVSAEASL
-204 STPKPAANDSENSSH
+204 SSPKPTANDSENNTH
-219 KPAKNTVNFR
+219 KPANNTVNFR

-312 FLPVAD
+312 FLAVAD

-354 ADDNDSGFEAYF
+354 ACYDDSEFEAYF
-366 DSDFRKAQGFSAS
+366 DSDFRKAQGFSAG

-391 LQNLLSTGDITNVF
+391 LQNLLSTSDITNVF

-411 NIVKVLDGIEDLYV
+411 NIVKVLEGIEDLYV

-548 FEPET
+548 FEPDT
-553 ADKAEKSNGK
+553 ADKAEKSK
-563 KYHTPS
+563 AKTYHTPS

-617 IDSLNHWYGVGKQD
+617 INSLNHWYGVGEQD
-631 IDPNEADQ
+631 IDPNQADQ
-639 LPTVNQ
+639 LPNVNQ

-669 VANAA
+669 VSNAA
-674 ENEAAR
+674 ENEAVS
-680 LPAFNHITIEY
+680 LPAFNHIAIEY

-698 VVAVAENDGISNDTD
+698 VIAVAENDATSNDTARPNNTD
-713 SSTDIISSSDERT
+713 SSNENTLSSDEKT

-737 FDLFDDGK
+737 FDLIDDGK

-750 TRGLTLSDI
+750 NRGLTLSDI

-775 LHHHDI
+775 LHHHGI

-840 QTNAQAA
+840 QTSTQAA
-847 QGQAHSD
+847 QGKAH
-854 PQAHQAS
+854 PHHQAHQAS

-894 QPLTLPNQIT
+894 QPLTLPSQIT
-904 RNFWQRLAK
+904 LNFWQRLAK

-1000 FRGAPLYLYSIK
+1000 FYGAPLYLYGIQ

-1017 APQFTQK
+1017 AHQ
-1024 LTQNNDNPLL
+1024 LSQNHDNPLL

-1042 SQIADNNPI
+1042 SQIADNNSI

-1098 LTPFMDDLAK
+1098 LAPFMDDLAK

-1118 THIID
+1118 TNIIN

-1131 DSKLKFTPKTNRQN
+1131 DLKLKFTHKTNQ
-1145 EQNAA
+1145 QNATA
-1150 ISKIDYDDII
+1150 AKIDYDEII

-1172 NTSFTALSRYIDHAS
+1172 NTSFTALSRYIDHTS

-1198 DDDILSAAQTNVL
+1198 DDDILSGAQTHL
-1211 TIANNRLS
+1211 LPIPNNRMA
-1219 GEPSNEVNSIRFN
+1219 GESSNEVNSIRFN

-1255 ETPELAVPQQDVR
+1255 ETPALAVPQQQDAR
-1268 ADKLKRWSVMVD
+1268 AYKLKRWSVMVD

-1292 FSTKES
+1292 FSTQES

-1316 DYIALVDWLDDIIHT
+1316 DYVALVDWLDDIIHT
-1331 PLAASAV
+1331 PLAASSV
-1338 PLVNIKHNQKVAELG
+1338 PLVNIKYNQKVAELG

-1361 LSFSDLNALFHQFD
+1361 LSFSDLNRLFHQFD

-1396 IDLVYQH
+1396 VDLVYQH

-1422 SYNPA
+1422 SYNQA

-1479 KHATRGKLVKQF
+1479 KHATRGRLVKQF

>member
-1 MKHDIHTPSIKASTE
+1 MKHDLHTLSIKVSSE
-16 TNIEANIKTNIK
+16 TNIEADIE

-38 RIKEDAEPLLPPA
+38 RIKEDAESLLPPA

-183 FGLPVDVT
+183 FGLPVDVAA
-191 TAASAKVSPKASV
+191 AASPKESPKASI
-204 STPKPAANDSENSSH
+204 STPKPTGDDSENSTH

-229 IALQRT
+229 IALQRA

-312 FLPVAD
+312 FLPVDD

-332 DIDTVPLTAFD
+332 EIDLVELQEFDISAITDNMHAIANYQNPEFETLFD
-343 TTAIKALMQSI
+343 KGVRKKK
-354 ADDNDSGFEAYF
+354 GFNG
-366 DSDFRKAQGFSAS
+366 R
-379 NKLHKHFNEIKN
+379 NKLAKNFDEIKN
-391 LQNLLSTGDITNVF
+391 LQDYLKDTDIAKILDVS
-405 AMYKVG
+405 KVAKIDKLFEAF
-411 NIVKVLDGIEDLYV
+411 NDLYQNDIGFDDNV
-425 NNKGFNGK
+425 NDR
-433 KEQQSA
+433 EH
-439 TFKSFDIVDNIWQ
+439 FKSFEIVNNIWL
-452 LIQQTQALQDYFK
+452 LIQQQQQLQDYFND
-465 QVNFY
+465 VNYY
-470 FTQFISRYVRTHLPK
+470 FIQFISRYVRTHLPK

-548 FEPET
+548 FESDT
-553 ADKAEKSNGK
+553 ADKAEKSNAK
-563 KYHTPS
+563 TYHTPS

-617 IDSLNHWYGVGKQD
+617 IDSLNHWYGVGEQD
-631 IDPNEADQ
+631 IDPDQADQ
-639 LPTVNQ
+639 LPNISQ

-654 YYRKISATRQTAELV
+654 YYRKISATRETAELV
-669 VANAA
+669 IGNGVG
-674 ENEAAR
+674 NEAAS
-680 LPAFNHITIEY
+680 LPAFNHIAIEY

-698 VVAVAENDGISNDTD
+698 VIAVGENDGISNDTN
-713 SSTDIISSSDERT
+713 SSNDIISSSDEKT

-737 FDLFDDGK
+737 FELFDDGK

-750 TRGLTLSDI
+750 TRSLTLSDI

-775 LHHHDI
+775 LHHHGI

-840 QTNAQAA
+840 QTNTQEA
-847 QGQAHSD
+847 QGQAH
-854 PQAHQAS
+854 PHQAS
-861 TNTSLAEIQQL
+861 IHTSLAEIQQL

-904 RNFWQRLAK
+904 LNFWQRLAK

-1000 FRGAPLYLYSIK
+1000 FYGAPLYLYGIQA
-1012 TTHQA
+1012 THQVT
-1017 APQFTQK
+1017 PQFTQK

-1042 SQIADNNPI
+1042 SQMTDN

-1098 LTPFMDDLAK
+1098 LAPFMDDLAK
-1108 FAVKETLTET
+1108 FVVKETLTET

-1131 DSKLKFTPKTNRQN
+1131 NSKLKFTPKTNGQN
-1145 EQNAA
+1145 EQNATVA
-1150 ISKIDYDDII
+1150 KIDYDEII
-1160 KVITIDTFKGWA
+1160 KVITIDAFKGWA
-1172 NTSFTALSRYIDHAS
+1172 NTSFTALSRYIDHTS

-1198 DDDILSAAQTNVL
+1198 DDDILAAAQTNLLPVP
-1211 TIANNRLS
+1211 NSRLA
-1219 GEPSNEVNSIRFN
+1219 GESSNEVNSIRFN

-1255 ETPELAVPQQDVR
+1255 ETPELAVPQQQDAR

-1305 WHDINIDDLQP
+1305 WHDINIDALQP

-1331 PLAASAV
+1331 PLAASTV
-1338 PLVNIKHNQKVAELG
+1338 PLVNIKYNQKVAELG

-1414 NYLGNDFD
+1414 NYLGSDFD

>member
-1 MKHDIHTPSIKASTE
+1 MKHDIHSPNINASTE
-16 TNIEANIKTNIK
+16 TNIEANI
-28 TNTQTNIDEA
+28 DEA
-38 RIKEDAEPLLPPA
+38 SIKEDAESLSHLPPA

-191 TAASAKVSPKASV
+191 AAASPKVSPKASL
-204 STPKPAANDSENSSH
+204 STPKPTAEDSENSTH

-312 FLPVAD
+312 FLPVDD

-332 DIDTVPLTAFD
+332 DIDTVTLTAFD
-343 TTAIKALMQSI
+343 TTTINALMQSI

-366 DSDFRKAQGFSAS
+366 DSDFRKAQGFSAG

-411 NIVKVLDGIEDLYV
+411 NIAKVLDGIEDLYA
-425 NNKGFNGK
+425 NDKGFNSK

-470 FTQFISRYVRTHLPK
+470 FIQFISRYVRTHLPK

-548 FEPET
+548 FESDT
-553 ADKAEKSNGK
+553 ADKAEKSK
-563 KYHTPS
+563 AKRYHTPS

-589 VQNYTTLKKLFPEQP
+589 VQNYTTLKKLFPEKP
-604 KSLNQN
+604 KSLSQN

-617 IDSLNHWYGVGKQD
+617 IDSLNHWYGVGEQD

-639 LPTVNQ
+639 LPNISQ

-669 VANAA
+669 IGNALD
-674 ENEAAR
+674 NEAAS

-698 VVAVAENDGISNDTD
+698 VVAVAESDGISSDTNEN
-713 SSTDIISSSDERT
+713 TLSSDERT

-775 LHHHDI
+775 LHHQGI
-781 ATVRGGSQS
+781 ATVRGGSKS

-840 QTNAQAA
+840 QTNTQAA
-847 QGQAHSD
+847 QGQAH
-854 PQAHQAS
+854 PHHQAS

-872 VLTASELWQKHSFLV
+872 VLTASELWQKYSFLV

-904 RNFWQRLAK
+904 LNFWQRLAK

-1000 FRGAPLYLYSIK
+1000 FYGAPLYLYGIQA
-1012 TTHQA
+1012 THQVT
-1017 APQFTQK
+1017 PQFTQK

-1042 SQIADNNPI
+1042 SQMTDNNPINPI

-1098 LTPFMDDLAK
+1098 LAPFMDDLAK
-1108 FAVKETLTET
+1108 FAIKETLTET

-1131 DSKLKFTPKTNRQN
+1131 NSKLKFTLKENK
-1145 EQNAA
+1145 QNATA
-1150 ISKIDYDDII
+1150 AKIDYDEII
-1160 KVITIDTFKGWA
+1160 KVITIDAFKGWA
-1172 NTSFTALSRYIDHAS
+1172 NTSFTALSRYIDHTS

-1198 DDDILSAAQTNVL
+1198 DDDILAAAQTNLLPVP
-1211 TIANNRLS
+1211 NSRLA
-1219 GEPSNEVNSIRFN
+1219 GESSNEVNSIRFN

-1244 SVLEDIANNYN
+1244 SILEDIANNYN
-1255 ETPELAVPQQDVR
+1255 ETPELAVPQQDSR

-1316 DYIALVDWLDDIIHT
+1316 DYVALVDWLDDIIHT
-1331 PLAASAV
+1331 PLSASAV
-1338 PLVNIKHNQKVAELG
+1338 PLVNIKYNQKVAELG

-1361 LSFSDLNALFHQFD
+1361 LSFSDLNRLFHQFD

-1414 NYLGNDFD
+1414 NYLGSDFD

-1479 KHATRGKLVKQF
+1479 KHDTRGKLVKQF
-1491 DSAFILALDDMF
+1491 DSDFILALDDMF
-1503 GYPNGN
+1503 GYPNHH

>member
-1 MKHDIHTPSIKASTE
+1 MKHDIHTPNINIKASSE
-16 TNIEANIKTNIK
+16 TNIEANIE
-28 TNTQTNIDEA
+28 TNTQTNIEEA
-38 RIKEDAEPLLPPA
+38 SVKEDAESLLPPA
-51 VTLPLTG
+51 VTLPLAG

-133 SDLDSSKAI
+133 SELDSSKAI

-152 QVQALAAQKNL
+152 QVQVLAAQKNL
-163 LGKYQDP
+163 LNKYQDP

-191 TAASAKVSPKASV
+191 AAASPKESL
-204 STPKPAANDSENSSH
+204 STPKPTAEDSEKSTH

-285 HDQLRA
+285 HDQIRA

-312 FLPVAD
+312 FLPVDD

-332 DIDTVPLTAFD
+332 EIDLVELQEFDISAITDNMHAIANYQNPEFETLFD
-343 TTAIKALMQSI
+343 KGVRKKK
-354 ADDNDSGFEAYF
+354 GFNG
-366 DSDFRKAQGFSAS
+366 R
-379 NKLHKHFNEIKN
+379 NKLAKNFDEIKN
-391 LQNLLSTGDITNVF
+391 LQDYLKDTDIAKILDVS
-405 AMYKVG
+405 KVAKIDKLFEAF
-411 NIVKVLDGIEDLYV
+411 NDLYQNDIGFDDNV
-425 NNKGFNGK
+425 NDR
-433 KEQQSA
+433 EH
-439 TFKSFDIVDNIWQ
+439 FKSFEIVNNIWL
-452 LIQQTQALQDYFK
+452 LIQQQQQLQDYFND
-465 QVNFY
+465 VNYY
-470 FTQFISRYVRTHLPK
+470 FIQFISRYVRTHLPK
-485 RLESQRLTTFALQLA
+485 RLESQLLTTFALQLA

-548 FEPET
+548 FEP
-553 ADKAEKSNGK
+553 DKAEKSNTK

-617 IDSLNHWYGVGKQD
+617 IDSLNHWYGVGEQD
-631 IDPNEADQ
+631 IDPNQADR
-639 LPTVNQ
+639 LPNISQ

-669 VANAA
+669 VGNAA
-674 ENEAAR
+674 ENEAAS
-680 LPAFNHITIEY
+680 LPAFNHIAIEY

-698 VVAVAENDGISNDTD
+698 VVAVAENEAISNDTD
-713 SSTDIISSSDERT
+713 SSNNTHSSNDIISSSDEKT

-750 TRGLTLSDI
+750 NRGLTLSDI

-765 NSELHTIEKR
+765 NNELHTIEKR
-775 LHHHDI
+775 LHHHGI

-830 QINQLYDALN
+830 QINQLYDVLN
-840 QTNAQAA
+840 QTNTQEA
-847 QGQAHSD
+847 QGQAH
-854 PQAHQAS
+854 PHQAHQTS

-904 RNFWQRLAK
+904 LNFWQRLAK

-1000 FRGAPLYLYSIK
+1000 FHGAPLYLYGIQ

-1017 APQFTQK
+1017 TPQFTQK

-1042 SQIADNNPI
+1042 SQITDNNSI
-1051 NPINYVAIEDQSA
+1051 DPINYVAIEDQSA

-1098 LTPFMDDLAK
+1098 LAPFMDDLAK

-1118 THIID
+1118 TNIID

-1131 DSKLKFTPKTNRQN
+1131 DSKLKFTSKTNRQN
-1145 EQNAA
+1145 KQNATVA
-1150 ISKIDYDDII
+1150 KIDYDEII

-1172 NTSFTALSRYIDHAS
+1172 NTSFTALSRYIDHTN

-1198 DDDILSAAQTNVL
+1198 DDDILAAAQTNLLPVP
-1211 TIANNRLS
+1211 NSRLA

-1244 SVLEDIANNYN
+1244 SILEDIANNYN
-1255 ETPELAVPQQDVR
+1255 ETPELAVPQQDSR

-1316 DYIALVDWLDDIIHT
+1316 DYVALVDWLDDIIHT

-1338 PLVNIKHNQKVAELG
+1338 PLVNIKYNQKVAELG

-1361 LSFSDLNALFHQFD
+1361 LSFSDLNRLFHQFD

-1422 SYNPA
+1422 NYNPA

-1479 KHATRGKLVKQF
+1479 KHATCGKLVKQF

>member
-1 MKHDIHTPSIKASTE
+1 MKHDIYSPNIKAS
-16 TNIEANIKTNIK
+16 IE
-28 TNTQTNIDEA
+28 TNIDEA

-152 QVQALAAQKNL
+152 QVQALAGQKNL

-191 TAASAKVSPKASV
+191 AAASPKVSI
-204 STPKPAANDSENSSH
+204 STLKPTTDDSENSTH

-273 SNDVSGIIKGMI
+273 SNDVSGIIRGMI
-285 HDQLRA
+285 HDQIRA

-312 FLPVAD
+312 FLPVDD

-332 DIDTVPLTAFD
+332 EIDLVELQEFDIPAITDNMHAIANYQNPEFETFFD
-343 TTAIKALMQSI
+343 KGVRKKK
-354 ADDNDSGFEAYF
+354 GFNG
-366 DSDFRKAQGFSAS
+366 R
-379 NKLHKHFNEIKN
+379 NKLAKNFDEIKN
-391 LQNLLSTGDITNVF
+391 LQDYLKDTDIAKILDVS
-405 AMYKVG
+405 KVAKIDKLFEAF
-411 NIVKVLDGIEDLYV
+411 NDLYQNDIGFDDNV
-425 NNKGFNGK
+425 NDR
-433 KEQQSA
+433 EH
-439 TFKSFDIVDNIWQ
+439 FKSFEIVNNIWL
-452 LIQQTQALQDYFK
+452 LIQQQQQLQDYFND
-465 QVNFY
+465 VNYY

-548 FEPET
+548 FESDT
-553 ADKAEKSNGK
+553 ADKAEKSKAK

-617 IDSLNHWYGVGKQD
+617 IDSLNHWYGVGEQD
-631 IDPNEADQ
+631 IDPNEANQ
-639 LPTVNQ
+639 LPNVNQ

-674 ENEAAR
+674 ENEAVS
-680 LPAFNHITIEY
+680 LPAFNHIAIEY

-698 VVAVAENDGISNDTD
+698 VVAVAENDVTSNDTD
-713 SSTDIISSSDERT
+713 YLTDIISSTDEKT

-737 FDLFDDGK
+737 FDLFEEGK
-745 PLSYQ
+745 PLNYQ

-765 NSELHTIEKR
+765 NNELHTIEKR
-775 LHHHDI
+775 LHHHGI

-847 QGQAHSD
+847 QGQAH
-854 PQAHQAS
+854 QAAI
-861 TNTSLAEIQQL
+861 NTSLAEIQQL

-1000 FRGAPLYLYSIK
+1000 FYGAPLYLYGIQ

-1017 APQFTQK
+1017 TPQLNQK

-1042 SQIADNNPI
+1042 SQIADNNLI
-1051 NPINYVAIEDQSA
+1051 NTINYVAIEDQSA

-1098 LTPFMDDLAK
+1098 LAPFMDDLAK
-1108 FAVKETLTET
+1108 FAVKETLTKT

-1131 DSKLKFTPKTNRQN
+1131 DSKLKLTTKKN
-1145 EQNAA
+1145 EQNATVA
-1150 ISKIDYDDII
+1150 KTVAKIDYDEII

-1172 NTSFTALSRYIDHAS
+1172 NTSFTALSRYIDHTS

-1198 DDDILSAAQTNVL
+1198 DDDILSAAQTNL
-1211 TIANNRLS
+1211 LPITDSRLA
-1219 GEPSNEVNSIRFN
+1219 GESSNEVDSIRFN

-1255 ETPELAVPQQDVR
+1255 ETPELAIPQQDAR

-1280 RTLRRYQMPSNY
+1280 RTLRRYQMPSSY

-1305 WHDINIDDLQP
+1305 WHDINIDNLQP

-1338 PLVNIKHNQKVAELG
+1338 PLVNIKYNQKVAELG

-1414 NYLGNDFD
+1414 NYLGSDFD

-1479 KHATRGKLVKQF
+1479 KHATCGKLIKQF
-1491 DSAFILALDDMF
+1491 DSDFILALDDMF

>member
-16 TNIEANIKTNIK
+16 TNIEANIKTNI
-28 TNTQTNIDEA
+28 DEA
-38 RIKEDAEPLLPPA
+38 SIKEGAEPLLPPA

-115 FYQLLQ
+115 FYQLLL

-163 LGKYQDP
+163 LSTYQDP

-191 TAASAKVSPKASV
+191 TAASPKVSPRASLN
-204 STPKPAANDSENSSH
+204 TPKPTADDSENSTH

-285 HDQLRA
+285 HDQIRA

-312 FLPVAD
+312 FLPVDD

-343 TTAIKALMQSI
+343 TTTIKALMQSI
-354 ADDNDSGFEAYF
+354 ADDNDSEFEAYF
-366 DSDFRKAQGFSAS
+366 DSDFRKAQGFSAG

-411 NIVKVLDGIEDLYV
+411 NIVKVLEGIEDLYA
-425 NNKGFNGK
+425 NNKGFNSK

-439 TFKSFDIVDNIWQ
+439 TFKSFDIVDNMWQ

-470 FTQFISRYVRTHLPK
+470 FTQFISRYVRTRLPK

-548 FEPET
+548 FEPDT
-553 ADKAEKSNGK
+553 ADKAEKSNGG
-563 KYHTPS
+563 KYHAPS

-617 IDSLNHWYGVGKQD
+617 IDSLNHWYGVGEQD
-631 IDPNEADQ
+631 IDPNQADQ
-639 LPTVNQ
+639 LPNINQ

-669 VANAA
+669 IGNALD
-674 ENEAAR
+674 NEAAS
-680 LPAFNHITIEY
+680 LPAFNHIAIEY
-691 KAPYSQQ
+691 KAPYSQP
-698 VVAVAENDGISNDTD
+698 VVTVAENDGISNDTN
-713 SSTDIISSSDERT
+713 SSNDIISPSDERT

-745 PLSYQ
+745 PLTYQ

-765 NSELHTIEKR
+765 NSELNTIEKR
-775 LHHHDI
+775 LHHHGI

-801 TLQSVL
+801 TLQNVL
-807 LTPFSESKLKSLML
+807 LTPFSEAKLKSLML

-840 QTNAQAA
+840 QTNTQAV
-847 QGQAHSD
+847 QGQAH
-854 PQAHQAS
+854 PHQAHQAS

-894 QPLTLPNQIT
+894 QSLTLPNQIKL
-904 RNFWQRLAK
+904 NFWQRLAK

-1000 FRGAPLYLYSIK
+1000 FHGAPLYLYGIQ

-1024 LTQNNDNPLL
+1024 LTQNNDNLLL

-1042 SQIADNNPI
+1042 SQITNNNSI

-1098 LTPFMDDLAK
+1098 LAPFMDDLAK

-1118 THIID
+1118 TNIID

-1131 DSKLKFTPKTNRQN
+1131 DSKLKFTLKENRQN
-1145 EQNAA
+1145 EQNATVA
-1150 ISKIDYDDII
+1150 KIDYDEII

-1172 NTSFTALSRYIDHAS
+1172 NTSFTALSRFIDHAS

-1198 DDDILSAAQTNVL
+1198 DDDILLSAQ
-1211 TIANNRLS
+1211 IRLLPVPNS
-1219 GEPSNEVNSIRFN
+1219 RLAGESSNEVNSIRFN

-1268 ADKLKRWSVMVD
+1268 AEKLKRWSVMVD

-1292 FSTKES
+1292 FSTKAS

-1316 DYIALVDWLDDIIHT
+1316 DYVALVDWLDDIIHT

-1338 PLVNIKHNQKVAELG
+1338 PLVNIKYSQKVAELG

-1361 LSFSDLNALFHQFD
+1361 LSFSDLNRLFHQFD

-1403 GTQFFIVDYKS
+1403 GAQFFIVDYKS
-1414 NYLGNDFD
+1414 NYLGSDFD
-1422 SYNPA
+1422 SYNQA

-1457 PNYDINTHLG
+1457 PNYDIHTHLG

-1479 KHATRGKLVKQF
+1479 KHDTRGKLVKQF

>member
-1 MKHDIHTPSIKASTE
+1 MKHDIHSPNINASTE
-16 TNIEANIKTNIK
+16 TNIEANIE

-38 RIKEDAEPLLPPA
+38 RIKEDAESLLPPA

-133 SDLDSSKAI
+133 SELDSNKAI

-175 IEWVAKQV
+175 IEWVAKQI
-183 FGLPVDVT
+183 FGLPADI
-191 TAASAKVSPKASV
+191 TAAASPKESL
-204 STPKPAANDSENSSH
+204 STSKPTAEDSENSTH

-229 IALQRT
+229 IALQRA

-312 FLPVAD
+312 FLPVDD

-332 DIDTVPLTAFD
+332 DIDTVTLTTFD
-343 TTAIKALMQSI
+343 TTAIKALIQSI

-366 DSDFRKAQGFSAS
+366 DSDFRKAQGFSAG

-411 NIVKVLDGIEDLYV
+411 NIAKVLDGIEDLYA
-425 NNKGFNGK
+425 NDKGFNSK

-470 FTQFISRYVRTHLPK
+470 FIQFISRYVRTHLPK

-548 FEPET
+548 FESDT
-553 ADKAEKSNGK
+553 ADKAEKSNAK
-563 KYHTPS
+563 RYHTPS

-617 IDSLNHWYGVGKQD
+617 IDSLNHWYGVGEQD

-639 LPTVNQ
+639 LPNISQ

-669 VANAA
+669 IGNALD
-674 ENEAAR
+674 NEAAS

-698 VVAVAENDGISNDTD
+698 VVAVAESDGISSDTNEN
-713 SSTDIISSSDERT
+713 TLSSDERT

-775 LHHHDI
+775 LHHHGI

-790 VFGDSMSVDLM
+790 VFGDSMSVDFM

-840 QTNAQAA
+840 QTNTQEA
-847 QGQAHSD
+847 QGQAH
-854 PQAHQAS
+854 PHQAS
-861 TNTSLAEIQQL
+861 IHTSLAEIQQL

-904 RNFWQRLAK
+904 LNFWQRLAK

-1000 FRGAPLYLYSIK
+1000 FYGAPLYLYGIQA
-1012 TTHQA
+1012 THQVT
-1017 APQFTQK
+1017 PQFTQK

-1051 NPINYVAIEDQSA
+1051 NSINYVAIEDQSA

-1098 LTPFMDDLAK
+1098 LAPFMDDLAK
-1108 FAVKETLTET
+1108 FAVKESLTET
-1118 THIID
+1118 THTID

-1131 DSKLKFTPKTNRQN
+1131 DSKLKFTAKTN
-1145 EQNAA
+1145 EQNATVA
-1150 ISKIDYDDII
+1150 KIDYDEII

-1244 SVLEDIANNYN
+1244 SILEDIANNYN
-1255 ETPELAVPQQDVR
+1255 ETPELAVPQQDAR

-1292 FSTKES
+1292 FSTKAS

-1305 WHDINIDDLQP
+1305 WHDINIDALQP

-1331 PLAASAV
+1331 PLAASTV
-1338 PLVNIKHNQKVAELG
+1338 PLVNIKYNQKVAELG

-1414 NYLGNDFD
+1414 NYLGSDFD
-1422 SYNPA
+1422 NYNPA

-1479 KHATRGKLVKQF
+1479 EHDTCGKLIKQF

>member
-1 MKHDIHTPSIKASTE
+1 MKNDIHSPNIKASTE
-16 TNIEANIKTNIK
+16 TSIRK
-28 TNTQTNIDEA
+28 
-38 RIKEDAEPLLPPA
+38 DAEPLLPPA

-152 QVQALAAQKNL
+152 QVQALATQKNL

-170 INKHL
+170 INKHI
-175 IEWVAKQV
+175 IEWIAKQV
-183 FGLPVDVT
+183 FGLPADI
-191 TAASAKVSPKASV
+191 TAAASPKASI
-204 STPKPAANDSENSSH
+204 STPKPTADDSENSTH

-312 FLPVAD
+312 FLPVDD

-354 ADDNDSGFEAYF
+354 ADDNDSEFEAYF
-366 DSDFRKAQGFSAS
+366 DSDFRKAQGFSAG

-411 NIVKVLDGIEDLYV
+411 NIVKVLEGIEDLYA
-425 NNKGFNGK
+425 NDKGFNSK

-548 FEPET
+548 FEP
-553 ADKAEKSNGK
+553 DKAEKSNGK

-617 IDSLNHWYGVGKQD
+617 IDSLNHWYGVGEQD
-631 IDPNEADQ
+631 IDPNQADQ
-639 LPTVNQ
+639 LPNISQ

-654 YYRKISATRQTAELV
+654 YYRKIAATRQTAELV
-669 VANAA
+669 IGNAA
-674 ENEAAR
+674 ENEAAS
-680 LPAFNHITIEY
+680 LPAFNHIAIEY

-698 VVAVAENDGISNDTD
+698 VVAVPNNTD
-713 SSTDIISSSDERT
+713 SSNDIISSSDERT

-737 FDLFDDGK
+737 FDLFDDSK

-765 NSELHTIEKR
+765 NNELHTIEKR
-775 LHHHDI
+775 LHHHGI
-781 ATVRGGSQS
+781 ATVRGGNQS

-830 QINQLYDALN
+830 QINQLYEALN
-840 QTNAQAA
+840 QTNTQAA
-847 QGQAHSD
+847 QGQSH
-854 PQAHQAS
+854 PHQAAI
-861 TNTSLAEIQQL
+861 NTSLAEIQQL

-904 RNFWQRLAK
+904 LNFWQRLAK

-1000 FRGAPLYLYSIK
+1000 FHGAPLYLYGIQ

-1042 SQIADNNPI
+1042 TQIADNNS
-1051 NPINYVAIEDQSA
+1051 INYVAIEDQSA

-1098 LTPFMDDLAK
+1098 LAPFMDDLAK

-1131 DSKLKFTPKTNRQN
+1131 DSKLKFTPKANRQN
-1145 EQNAA
+1145 EQNATVA
-1150 ISKIDYDDII
+1150 KIDYDDII

-1172 NTSFTALSRYIDHAS
+1172 NTSFTALSRYIDHTS

-1198 DDDILSAAQTNVL
+1198 DDDILSAVQT
-1211 TIANNRLS
+1211 RLLPIPNS
-1219 GEPSNEVNSIRFN
+1219 RLAGEPSNEVNSIRFN

-1255 ETPELAVPQQDVR
+1255 ETPELAVPQQDAR
-1268 ADKLKRWSVMVD
+1268 SDKLKRWSVMVD

-1305 WHDINIDDLQP
+1305 WHDIKIDNLQP
-1316 DYIALVDWLDDIIHT
+1316 DYVALVDWLDDIIHT

-1361 LSFSDLNALFHQFD
+1361 LSFSDLNTLFHQFD

-1479 KHATRGKLVKQF
+1479 EHATCGKLIKQF
-1491 DSAFILALDDMF
+1491 DSDFILALDDMF

>member
-1 MKHDIHTPSIKASTE
+1 MKHDIHSPNIKVSTE
-16 TNIEANIKTNIK
+16 TNIEAS
-28 TNTQTNIDEA
+28 
-38 RIKEDAEPLLPPA
+38 IKEDAESLLPPA

-133 SDLDSSKAI
+133 SELDSSKAI
-142 AVQKYAHFIA
+142 AVQKYANFIA

-170 INKHL
+170 INRHL
-175 IEWVAKQV
+175 IDWVAKQV

-191 TAASAKVSPKASV
+191 ALAGPEVSPKESLN
-204 STPKPAANDSENSSH
+204 TPKPTADDSENSTH

-291 FMAQVNA
+291 FMAQVNV

-312 FLPVAD
+312 FLPVDD

-332 DIDTVPLTAFD
+332 DIDTVTLTTFD
-343 TTAIKALMQSI
+343 TTAIKALIQSI

-366 DSDFRKAQGFSAS
+366 DSDFRKAQGFSAG

-411 NIVKVLDGIEDLYV
+411 NIAKVLDGIEDLYA
-425 NNKGFNGK
+425 NDKGFNSK

-439 TFKSFDIVDNIWQ
+439 TFKSFGVVDNIWQ

-553 ADKAEKSNGK
+553 ADKAEKLKAK

-617 IDSLNHWYGVGKQD
+617 IDSLNHWYGVGEQD
-631 IDPNEADQ
+631 IDPNQADQ
-639 LPTVNQ
+639 LPNVNQ

-654 YYRKISATRQTAELV
+654 YYRKISATRQTAELAV
-669 VANAA
+669 GNAVD
-674 ENEAAR
+674 NEAAS
-680 LPAFNHITIEY
+680 LPAFNHIAIEY

-698 VVAVAENDGISNDTD
+698 VVAVAESDGISSDTNEN
-713 SSTDIISSSDERT
+713 TLSSDERT

-775 LHHHDI
+775 LHHQGI
-781 ATVRGGSQS
+781 ATVRGGSKS

-840 QTNAQAA
+840 QTNTQAA
-847 QGQAHSD
+847 QGQAH
-854 PQAHQAS
+854 PHHQAS

-872 VLTASELWQKHSFLV
+872 VLTASELWQKYSFLV

-904 RNFWQRLAK
+904 LNFWQRLAT

-1000 FRGAPLYLYSIK
+1000 FHGAPLYLYGIQ

-1017 APQFTQK
+1017 APQLTQK
-1024 LTQNNDNPLL
+1024 NDNPLL

-1042 SQIADNNPI
+1042 SQITDNNPI

-1088 AKKSAVKNSA
+1088 AKKSEVKNSA
-1098 LTPFMDDLAK
+1098 LAPFMDDLAK

-1118 THIID
+1118 TNIID

-1131 DSKLKFTPKTNRQN
+1131 DSKLKFTSKTNRQN

-1150 ISKIDYDDII
+1150 ISKIDYDEII

-1172 NTSFTALSRYIDHAS
+1172 NTSFTALSRYIDHTS

-1198 DDDILSAAQTNVL
+1198 DDDILAAAQTRL
-1211 TIANNRLS
+1211 LPIPNNGLAGES
-1219 GEPSNEVNSIRFN
+1219 GNEVNSIRFN

-1255 ETPELAVPQQDVR
+1255 ETPELAVPQQQDAR

-1292 FSTKES
+1292 FSTQES

-1305 WHDINIDDLQP
+1305 WHDINIDALQP

-1338 PLVNIKHNQKVAELG
+1338 PLVNIKYNQKVAELG

-1361 LSFSDLNALFHQFD
+1361 LSFSDLNTLFHQFD

-1414 NYLGNDFD
+1414 NYLGSDFD

-1479 KHATRGKLVKQF
+1479 KHATCGKLVKQF

>member
-1 MKHDIHTPSIKASTE
+1 MHFYQRNLMKHDIHSPSIKASTE
-16 TNIEANIKTNIK
+16 TS
-28 TNTQTNIDEA
+28 
-38 RIKEDAEPLLPPA
+38 IKEDAEPLLPPA

-170 INKHL
+170 INKHI

-183 FGLPVDVT
+183 FGLPVDET
-191 TAASAKVSPKASV
+191 LAASPKESPKANI
-204 STPKPAANDSENSSH
+204 STPKPTADDSENSTH

-285 HDQLRA
+285 HDQIRA

-312 FLPVAD
+312 FLPVDD

-332 DIDTVPLTAFD
+332 EIDSVELQEFDISAVTDNMHAIANYQNPEFETLFD
-343 TTAIKALMQSI
+343 KGVRKKK
-354 ADDNDSGFEAYF
+354 GFNG
-366 DSDFRKAQGFSAS
+366 R
-379 NKLHKHFNEIKN
+379 NKLARNFDEIKN
-391 LQNLLSTGDITNVF
+391 LQDYLKDTDIAKILDVS
-405 AMYKVG
+405 KVAKIDKLFEAF
-411 NIVKVLDGIEDLYV
+411 NDLYQNNIGFDDNV
-425 NNKGFNGK
+425 NDR
-433 KEQQSA
+433 EH
-439 TFKSFDIVDNIWQ
+439 FKSFEIVNNIWL
-452 LIQQTQALQDYFK
+452 LIQQQQQLQNYFND
-465 QVNFY
+465 VNYY
-470 FTQFISRYVRTHLPK
+470 FIQFISRYVRTHLPK

-548 FEPET
+548 FESDT
-553 ADKAEKSNGK
+553 AEKSNGK

-639 LPTVNQ
+639 LPNINQ

-669 VANAA
+669 IGNALD
-674 ENEAAR
+674 NEAVS
-680 LPAFNHITIEY
+680 LPAFNHIAIEY

-698 VVAVAENDGISNDTD
+698 VVAVAENDGTSNDTN
-713 SSTDIISSSDERT
+713 SSNDIIPSSDEKT

-737 FDLFDDGK
+737 FELFDDGK
-745 PLSYQ
+745 PLNYQ

-775 LHHHDI
+775 LHHHGI

-840 QTNAQAA
+840 QTNTQAA
-847 QGQAHSD
+847 QGQSH
-854 PQAHQAS
+854 PHHQAS

-894 QPLTLPNQIT
+894 QPLTLPSQIT
-904 RNFWQRLAK
+904 LNFWQRLAK

-1000 FRGAPLYLYSIK
+1000 FHGAPLYLYGIQ

-1042 SQIADNNPI
+1042 SQITDNNPI

-1098 LTPFMDDLAK
+1098 LAPFMDDLAK

-1118 THIID
+1118 TNIIN

-1131 DSKLKFTPKTNRQN
+1131 DSKLKFTPKANRQN
-1145 EQNAA
+1145 EQNATVA
-1150 ISKIDYDDII
+1150 KIDYDEII
-1160 KVITIDTFKGWA
+1160 KIISIDTFKGWA
-1172 NTSFTALSRYIDHAS
+1172 NTSFTALSRYIEHTS

-1198 DDDILSAAQTNVL
+1198 DDDILSAAQTHL
-1211 TIANNRLS
+1211 LSIPNNRMV
-1219 GEPSNEVNSIRFN
+1219 GESSNEVNSIRFS

-1244 SVLEDIANNYN
+1244 SILEDIANNYN
-1255 ETPELAVPQQDVR
+1255 ETPELAIPQQDPR

-1292 FSTKES
+1292 FSTQES
-1298 SAGQYGN
+1298 SAGRYGN
-1305 WHDINIDDLQP
+1305 WHDINIDHLQP
-1316 DYIALVDWLDDIIHT
+1316 DYVALVDWLDDIIHT

-1338 PLVNIKHNQKVAELG
+1338 PLVNIKYNQKVAELG

-1361 LSFSDLNALFHQFD
+1361 LSFTDLNTLFHQFD

-1403 GTQFFIVDYKS
+1403 DTQFFIVDYKS
-1414 NYLGNDFD
+1414 NYLGSDFD
-1422 SYNPA
+1422 SYNPS

-1479 KHATRGKLVKQF
+1479 KHATCGKLVKQF

>member
-1 MKHDIHTPSIKASTE
+1 MKHDLHTLSIKVSSE
-16 TNIEANIKTNIK
+16 TNIEADIE

-38 RIKEDAEPLLPPA
+38 RIKEDAESLLPPA

-128 TPLND
+128 TPLSD

-175 IEWVAKQV
+175 IEWIAKQV

-191 TAASAKVSPKASV
+191 PAASTKVSPKESL
-204 STPKPAANDSENSSH
+204 STPKPTAEDSENSTH

-312 FLPVAD
+312 FLPVDD

-343 TTAIKALMQSI
+343 TTTINALMQSI
-354 ADDNDSGFEAYF
+354 ADDKDSGFEAYF

-411 NIVKVLDGIEDLYV
+411 NIAKVLDGIEDLYA
-425 NNKGFNGK
+425 NDKGFNSK

-470 FTQFISRYVRTHLPK
+470 FIQFISRYVRTHLPK

-548 FEPET
+548 FESDT
-553 ADKAEKSNGK
+553 ADKAEKSK
-563 KYHTPS
+563 AKRYHTPS

-617 IDSLNHWYGVGKQD
+617 IDSLNHWYGVGEQD

-639 LPTVNQ
+639 LPNISQ

-669 VANAA
+669 IGNALD
-674 ENEAAR
+674 NEAAS

-698 VVAVAENDGISNDTD
+698 VVAVAESDGISSDTNEN
-713 SSTDIISSSDERT
+713 TLSSDERT

-775 LHHHDI
+775 LHHQGI
-781 ATVRGGSQS
+781 ATVRGGSKS

-847 QGQAHSD
+847 QGQAQPH
-854 PQAHQAS
+854 QAHQAS

-894 QPLTLPNQIT
+894 QPLTLPSQT
-904 RNFWQRLAK
+904 TLNFWQRLAK

-1000 FRGAPLYLYSIK
+1000 FHGAPLYLYGIQ

-1017 APQFTQK
+1017 TPQLSQ
-1024 LTQNNDNPLL
+1024 LTQNNDNPLS

-1042 SQIADNNPI
+1042 SQITNNNPI
-1051 NPINYVAIEDQSA
+1051 NPINYVAIEDQST

-1098 LTPFMDDLAK
+1098 LAPFMDDLAK
-1108 FAVKETLTET
+1108 FAVKQTLTET
-1118 THIID
+1118 TNIIN

-1131 DSKLKFTPKTNRQN
+1131 NLKLNFKPKTNGQN
-1145 EQNAA
+1145 EQNATVA
-1150 ISKIDYDDII
+1150 KTVAKIDYDEII
-1160 KVITIDTFKGWA
+1160 KVISIDTFKGWA
-1172 NTSFTALSRYIDHAS
+1172 NTSFTALSRYIEHTS

-1198 DDDILSAAQTNVL
+1198 DDDILSAAQ
-1211 TIANNRLS
+1211 IRLLPISNSRLARES
-1219 GEPSNEVNSIRFN
+1219 GNEVNSIRFN

-1255 ETPELAVPQQDVR
+1255 ETPELAVPQQQDAR

-1479 KHATRGKLVKQF
+1479 EHATRGKLIKQF

>member
-1 MKHDIHTPSIKASTE
+1 MKHDIHSPNIKVSTE
-16 TNIEANIKTNIK
+16 TNIEAS
-28 TNTQTNIDEA
+28 
-38 RIKEDAEPLLPPA
+38 IKEDAESLLPPA

-133 SDLDSSKAI
+133 SELDSSKAI
-142 AVQKYAHFIA
+142 AVQKYANFIA

-170 INKHL
+170 INRHL
-175 IEWVAKQV
+175 IDWVAKQV

-191 TAASAKVSPKASV
+191 ALAGPEVSPKASI
-204 STPKPAANDSENSSH
+204 STPKPTAEDSENSTH

-229 IALQRT
+229 IALQRA

-312 FLPVAD
+312 FLPVDD

-343 TTAIKALMQSI
+343 TTTIKALMQSI
-354 ADDNDSGFEAYF
+354 ADDIDSEFEAYF

-411 NIVKVLDGIEDLYV
+411 NIAKVLDGIEDLYV
-425 NNKGFNGK
+425 NDKGFNSK

-548 FEPET
+548 FESDT
-553 ADKAEKSNGK
+553 ADKAEKSK
-563 KYHTPS
+563 AKRYHTPS

-617 IDSLNHWYGVGKQD
+617 IDSLNHWYGVGEQD

-639 LPTVNQ
+639 LPNISQ

-669 VANAA
+669 IGNALD
-674 ENEAAR
+674 NEAAS

-698 VVAVAENDGISNDTD
+698 VVAVAESDGISSDTNEN
-713 SSTDIISSSDERT
+713 TLSSDERT

-775 LHHHDI
+775 LHHQGI
-781 ATVRGGSQS
+781 ATVRGGSKS

-840 QTNAQAA
+840 QTNTQAA
-847 QGQAHSD
+847 QGQAH
-854 PQAHQAS
+854 PHHQAS

-872 VLTASELWQKHSFLV
+872 VLTASELWQKYSFLV

-904 RNFWQRLAK
+904 LNFWQRLAK

-1000 FRGAPLYLYSIK
+1000 FHGAPLYLYAIQS
-1012 TTHQA
+1012 THQA
-1017 APQFTQK
+1017 TPQ
-1024 LTQNNDNPLL
+1024 LTQNHDNPLL

-1042 SQIADNNPI
+1042 SQITDNNPI

-1098 LTPFMDDLAK
+1098 LAPFMDDLAK

-1131 DSKLKFTPKTNRQN
+1131 DSKLKFTSKTNKQN
-1145 EQNAA
+1145 EQNATVA
-1150 ISKIDYDDII
+1150 KIDYDEII

-1172 NTSFTALSRYIDHAS
+1172 NTSFTALSRYIDHTS

-1198 DDDILSAAQTNVL
+1198 DDDILSAAQTRLLPVS
-1211 TIANNRLS
+1211 NNRLA
-1219 GEPSNEVNSIRFN
+1219 GESSNEVNSIRFN

-1255 ETPELAVPQQDVR
+1255 ETPELAIAQQDAR
-1268 ADKLKRWSVMVD
+1268 SDKLKRWSVMVD

-1305 WHDINIDDLQP
+1305 WHDINIDVLQP
-1316 DYIALVDWLDDIIHT
+1316 DYVALVDWLDDIIHT

-1338 PLVNIKHNQKVAELG
+1338 PLVNIKYNQKVAELG

-1361 LSFSDLNALFHQFD
+1361 LSFSDLNTLFHQFD

-1414 NYLGNDFD
+1414 NYLGSDFD

-1479 KHATRGKLVKQF
+1479 KHATCGKLVKQF
-1491 DSAFILALDDMF
+1491 DSDFILALDDMF
-1503 GYPNGN
+1503 GYPNDN

>member
-1 MKHDIHTPSIKASTE
+1 MKHDIHSPNIKVSTE
-16 TNIEANIKTNIK
+16 TNIEAS
-28 TNTQTNIDEA
+28 
-38 RIKEDAEPLLPPA
+38 IKEDAESLLPPA

-133 SDLDSSKAI
+133 SELDSSKAI
-142 AVQKYAHFIA
+142 AVQKYANFIA

-170 INKHL
+170 INRHL
-175 IEWVAKQV
+175 IDWVAKQV

-191 TAASAKVSPKASV
+191 ALAGPEVSPKESLN
-204 STPKPAANDSENSSH
+204 TPKPTADDSENSTH

-291 FMAQVNA
+291 FMAQVNV

-312 FLPVAD
+312 FLPVDD

-332 DIDTVPLTAFD
+332 DIDTVTLTTFD
-343 TTAIKALMQSI
+343 TTAIKALIQSI

-366 DSDFRKAQGFSAS
+366 DSDFRKAQGFSAG

-411 NIVKVLDGIEDLYV
+411 NIAKVLDGIEDLYA
-425 NNKGFNGK
+425 NDKGFNSK

-439 TFKSFDIVDNIWQ
+439 TFKSFGVVDNIWQ

-548 FEPET
+548 FESDT
-553 ADKAEKSNGK
+553 ADKAEKSK
-563 KYHTPS
+563 AKRYHTPS

-617 IDSLNHWYGVGKQD
+617 IDSLNHWYGVGEQD

-639 LPTVNQ
+639 LPNISQ

-669 VANAA
+669 IGNALD
-674 ENEAAR
+674 NEAAS

-698 VVAVAENDGISNDTD
+698 VVAVAESDGISSDTNEN
-713 SSTDIISSSDERT
+713 TLSSDERT

-775 LHHHDI
+775 LHHQGI
-781 ATVRGGSQS
+781 ATVRGGSKS

-840 QTNAQAA
+840 QTNTQAA
-847 QGQAHSD
+847 QGQAH
-854 PQAHQAS
+854 PHHQAS

-872 VLTASELWQKHSFLV
+872 VLTASELWQKYSFLV

-904 RNFWQRLAK
+904 LNFWQRLAK

-1000 FRGAPLYLYSIK
+1000 FYGAPLYLYGIQ

-1017 APQFTQK
+1017 APQ
-1024 LTQNNDNPLL
+1024 LTQNHDNPLL

-1042 SQIADNNPI
+1042 SQITDN

-1098 LTPFMDDLAK
+1098 LAPFMDDLAK

-1118 THIID
+1118 TNIID

-1131 DSKLKFTPKTNRQN
+1131 DSKLKFTSKTNKQN
-1145 EQNAA
+1145 EQNATVA
-1150 ISKIDYDDII
+1150 KIDYDEII

-1172 NTSFTALSRYIDHAS
+1172 NTSFTALSRYIDHTS

-1198 DDDILSAAQTNVL
+1198 DDDILSAAQTRLLPVS
-1211 TIANNRLS
+1211 NNRLA
-1219 GEPSNEVNSIRFN
+1219 GESSNEVNSIRFN
-1232 FEKGTNPGTFLH
+1232 FEKGTNSGTFLH

-1255 ETPELAVPQQDVR
+1255 ETPELAIPQQDAR

-1280 RTLRRYQMPSNY
+1280 RTLRRYQIPSNY

-1316 DYIALVDWLDDIIHT
+1316 DYVALVDWLDDIIHT

-1338 PLVNIKHNQKVAELG
+1338 PLVNIKYNQKVAELG

-1361 LSFSDLNALFHQFD
+1361 LSFSDLNTLFHQFD

-1414 NYLGNDFD
+1414 NYLGSDFD

-1479 KHATRGKLVKQF
+1479 KHDTRGRLVKQF

>member
-1 MKHDIHTPSIKASTE
+1 MKHDIHSPNINASTE
-16 TNIEANIKTNIK
+16 TNIEANI
-28 TNTQTNIDEA
+28 DEA
-38 RIKEDAEPLLPPA
+38 SIKEDAESLSHLPPA

-142 AVQKYAHFIA
+142 AVQKYANFIA

-170 INKHL
+170 INRHL
-175 IEWVAKQV
+175 IDWVAKQV

-191 TAASAKVSPKASV
+191 AAASPKASI
-204 STPKPAANDSENSSH
+204 SIPKPTAEDSENSTH

-312 FLPVAD
+312 FLPVDD

-332 DIDTVPLTAFD
+332 DIDTVTLTTFD
-343 TTAIKALMQSI
+343 TTTINALIQSI

-366 DSDFRKAQGFSAS
+366 DSDFRKAQGFSAG

-391 LQNLLSTGDITNVF
+391 LQNLLGKGDITNVF

-411 NIVKVLDGIEDLYV
+411 NIAKVLEGIEDLYA
-425 NNKGFNGK
+425 NDKGFNSK

-439 TFKSFDIVDNIWQ
+439 TFKSFGVVDNIWQ

-553 ADKAEKSNGK
+553 ADKAEKLKAK

-617 IDSLNHWYGVGKQD
+617 IDSLNHWYGVGEQD
-631 IDPNEADQ
+631 IDPNQADQ
-639 LPTVNQ
+639 LPNVNQ

-654 YYRKISATRQTAELV
+654 YYRKISATRQTAELAV
-669 VANAA
+669 GNAVD
-674 ENEAAR
+674 NEAAS
-680 LPAFNHITIEY
+680 LPAFNHIAIEY

-698 VVAVAENDGISNDTD
+698 VVAVAENDGTSNDTN
-713 SSTDIISSSDERT
+713 SSNDIISSSDEKT

-775 LHHHDI
+775 LHHHGI

-790 VFGDSMSVDLM
+790 VFGDSMSVDFM

-840 QTNAQAA
+840 QTNTQEA
-847 QGQAHSD
+847 QGQAH
-854 PQAHQAS
+854 PHQAS
-861 TNTSLAEIQQL
+861 IHTSLAEIQQL

-904 RNFWQRLAK
+904 LNFWQRLAK

-942 QLFEWFCAQVQQQPK
+942 QLFEWFCTQVQQQPK

-1000 FRGAPLYLYSIK
+1000 FHGAPLYLYGIQ

-1017 APQFTQK
+1017 TPQFTQK

-1098 LTPFMDDLAK
+1098 LAPFMDDLAK

-1145 EQNAA
+1145 EQNATVA
-1150 ISKIDYDDII
+1150 KTVAKIDYDEII

-1172 NTSFTALSRYIDHAS
+1172 NTSFTALSRYVDHAS

-1198 DDDILSAAQTNVL
+1198 DDDILSAAQTRLLPVS
-1211 TIANNRLS
+1211 NNRLA
-1219 GEPSNEVNSIRFN
+1219 GESSNEVNSIRFN
-1232 FEKGTNPGTFLH
+1232 FEKGTNSGTFLH

-1255 ETPELAVPQQDVR
+1255 ETPELAIPQQDAR

-1280 RTLRRYQMPSNY
+1280 RTLRRYQIPSNY

-1316 DYIALVDWLDDIIHT
+1316 DYVALVDWLDDIIHT

-1338 PLVNIKHNQKVAELG
+1338 PLVNIKYNQKVAELG

-1361 LSFSDLNALFHQFD
+1361 LSFSDLNRLFHQFD

-1414 NYLGNDFD
+1414 NYLGSDFD

-1467 AVEYAFLRGMSP
+1467 AVEYAFLRGMSA
-1479 KHATRGKLVKQF
+1479 KHATCGKLVKQF
-1491 DSAFILALDDMF
+1491 DSDFILALDDMF
-1503 GYPNGN
+1503 GYPNDN

>member
-1 MKHDIHTPSIKASTE
+1 MKHDIHSPSINASTE
-16 TNIEANIKTNIK
+16 TN
-28 TNTQTNIDEA
+28 TQANIDEA

-121 MINHSTF
+121 IINHSTF

-183 FGLPVDVT
+183 FGLSVDET
-191 TAASAKVSPKASV
+191 PAASLKVSPKESV
-204 STPKPAANDSENSSH
+204 NTPKPTADDSENSIH

-285 HDQLRA
+285 HDQIRA

-312 FLPVAD
+312 FLPVDD

-332 DIDTVPLTAFD
+332 EIDSVELQEFDISAITDNMHAIANYQNPEFETLFD
-343 TTAIKALMQSI
+343 KGVRKKK
-354 ADDNDSGFEAYF
+354 GFNG
-366 DSDFRKAQGFSAS
+366 R
-379 NKLHKHFNEIKN
+379 NKLARNFDEIKN
-391 LQNLLSTGDITNVF
+391 LQDYLKDTDIAKILDVS
-405 AMYKVG
+405 KVAKIDKLFEAF
-411 NIVKVLDGIEDLYV
+411 NDLYQNDIGFDDNV
-425 NNKGFNGK
+425 NDR
-433 KEQQSA
+433 EH
-439 TFKSFDIVDNIWQ
+439 FKSFEIVNNIWL
-452 LIQQTQALQDYFK
+452 LIQQQQQLQDYFND
-465 QVNFY
+465 VNYY

-553 ADKAEKSNGK
+553 ADKAEKLNGK

-617 IDSLNHWYGVGKQD
+617 IDSLNHWYGVGEQD

-639 LPTVNQ
+639 LPNISQ

-654 YYRKISATRQTAELV
+654 YYRKISATRETAELV
-669 VANAA
+669 IGNGVG
-674 ENEAAR
+674 NEAAR
-680 LPAFNHITIEY
+680 LPAFNHIAIEY

-698 VVAVAENDGISNDTD
+698 VVAVAENDAISNDTN
-713 SSTDIISSSDERT
+713 SSNEIISSSDEKT

-750 TRGLTLSDI
+750 NRSLTLSDI

-765 NSELHTIEKR
+765 NSELNTIEKR
-775 LHHHDI
+775 LHHHGI

-830 QINQLYDALN
+830 QINQLYDVLN
-840 QTNAQAA
+840 QTNTQEA
-847 QGQAHSD
+847 QGQAH
-854 PQAHQAS
+854 PHQAHQTS

-904 RNFWQRLAK
+904 LNFWQRLAK

-1000 FRGAPLYLYSIK
+1000 FHGAPLYLYGIQ

-1017 APQFTQK
+1017 APQ

-1098 LTPFMDDLAK
+1098 LAPFMEDLAK

-1118 THIID
+1118 TNIID

-1131 DSKLKFTPKTNRQN
+1131 DSKLKFTHKKNGQN
-1145 EQNAA
+1145 QQNATVA
-1150 ISKIDYDDII
+1150 KIDYDEII

-1172 NTSFTALSRYIDHAS
+1172 NTSFTALSRYIDHTS

-1198 DDDILSAAQTNVL
+1198 DDDILSAAQTSVL
-1211 TIANNRLS
+1211 TIPNNRMA
-1219 GEPSNEVNSIRFN
+1219 GESSNEVNFIRFN

-1244 SVLEDIANNYN
+1244 GVLEDIANNYN
-1255 ETPELAVPQQDVR
+1255 ETPELAVPQQQDAR

-1292 FSTKES
+1292 FSTQES

-1338 PLVNIKHNQKVAELG
+1338 PLVNIKYNQKVAELG

-1414 NYLGNDFD
+1414 NYLGSDFD
-1422 SYNPA
+1422 SYNQA

-1479 KHATRGKLVKQF
+1479 KHDTHGKLVKQF
-1491 DSAFILALDDMF
+1491 DSAFILALDNMF
-1503 GYPNGN
+1503 GYPNDN

>member
-1 MKHDIHTPSIKASTE
+1 MKHDIHSPNIKASTKTNIE
-16 TNIEANIKTNIK
+16 TNIEANIEK
-28 TNTQTNIDEA
+28 NTQTNIDETS
-38 RIKEDAEPLLPPA
+38 IKKDAESLPHLPPA

-128 TPLND
+128 IPLND
-133 SDLDSSKAI
+133 SELDSSEAI

-163 LGKYQDP
+163 QGKYQDP
-170 INKHL
+170 INKYL
-175 IEWVAKQV
+175 IEWIAKQV
-183 FGLPVDVT
+183 FGLPVDET
-191 TAASAKVSPKASV
+191 PAASP
-204 STPKPAANDSENSSH
+204 STPKPTADDSENSTH

-312 FLPVAD
+312 FLPVDD

-332 DIDTVPLTAFD
+332 EIDLVELQEFDISAITDNMHAIANYQNPEFETLFD
-343 TTAIKALMQSI
+343 KGVRKKK
-354 ADDNDSGFEAYF
+354 GFNG
-366 DSDFRKAQGFSAS
+366 R
-379 NKLHKHFNEIKN
+379 NKLAKNFDEIKN
-391 LQNLLSTGDITNVF
+391 LQDYLKDTDIAKILDVS
-405 AMYKVG
+405 KVAKIDKLFEAF
-411 NIVKVLDGIEDLYV
+411 NDLYQNDIGFDDNV
-425 NNKGFNGK
+425 NDR
-433 KEQQSA
+433 EH
-439 TFKSFDIVDNIWQ
+439 FKSFEIVNNIWL
-452 LIQQTQALQDYFK
+452 LIQQQQQLQDYFND
-465 QVNFY
+465 VNYY
-470 FTQFISRYVRTHLPK
+470 FIQFISRYVRTHLPK

-548 FEPET
+548 FESDT
-553 ADKAEKSNGK
+553 ADKAEKSNAK
-563 KYHTPS
+563 TYHTPS

-617 IDSLNHWYGVGKQD
+617 IDSLNHWYGVGEQD
-631 IDPNEADQ
+631 IDPDQADQ
-639 LPTVNQ
+639 LPNISQ

-654 YYRKISATRQTAELV
+654 YYRKISATRQTAELAV
-669 VANAA
+669 GNAVD
-674 ENEAAR
+674 NEAAS
-680 LPAFNHITIEY
+680 LPAFNHIAIEY

-698 VVAVAENDGISNDTD
+698 VVAVAENDGTSNDTN
-713 SSTDIISSSDERT
+713 SSNDIISSSDEKT

-775 LHHHDI
+775 LHHHGI

-840 QTNAQAA
+840 QTNTQEA
-847 QGQAHSD
+847 QGQAH
-854 PQAHQAS
+854 PHRQAHQAS

-904 RNFWQRLAK
+904 LNFWQRLAK

-1000 FRGAPLYLYSIK
+1000 FHGAPLYLYGIQ

-1017 APQFTQK
+1017 TPQFTQK

-1042 SQIADNNPI
+1042 SQITDNNSI
-1051 NPINYVAIEDQSA
+1051 DPINYVAIEDQSA

-1098 LTPFMDDLAK
+1098 LAPFMDDLAK

-1118 THIID
+1118 TNIID

-1131 DSKLKFTPKTNRQN
+1131 DSKLKFTSKTNRQN
-1145 EQNAA
+1145 KQNATVA
-1150 ISKIDYDDII
+1150 KIDYDEII

-1172 NTSFTALSRYIDHAS
+1172 NTSFTALSRYIDHTN

-1198 DDDILSAAQTNVL
+1198 DDDILAAAQTNLLPVP
-1211 TIANNRLS
+1211 NSRLA

-1244 SVLEDIANNYN
+1244 SILEDIANNYN
-1255 ETPELAVPQQDVR
+1255 ETPELAVPQQDSR

-1316 DYIALVDWLDDIIHT
+1316 DYVALVDWLDDIIHT
-1331 PLAASAV
+1331 PLSASAV
-1338 PLVNIKHNQKVAELG
+1338 PLVNIKYNQKVAELG

-1361 LSFSDLNALFHQFD
+1361 LSFSDLNRLFHQFD

-1403 GTQFFIVDYKS
+1403 GIQFFIVDYKS
-1414 NYLGNDFD
+1414 NYLGSDFD
-1422 SYNPA
+1422 NYNPA

-1479 KHATRGKLVKQF
+1479 KHAICGKLVKQF
-1491 DSAFILALDDMF
+1491 DSDFILALDDMF

>member
-1 MKHDIHTPSIKASTE
+1 MKHDIHSPNIKVSTE
-16 TNIEANIKTNIK
+16 TNIEAS
-28 TNTQTNIDEA
+28 
-38 RIKEDAEPLLPPA
+38 IKEDAEPLLPPA

-133 SDLDSSKAI
+133 SELDSNKAI

-175 IEWVAKQV
+175 IDWVAKQV
-183 FGLPVDVT
+183 FGLPVDET
-191 TAASAKVSPKASV
+191 PAASTKVSPKASI
-204 STPKPAANDSENSSH
+204 STPKPTADDSENSTH

-312 FLPVAD
+312 FLPVDD

-343 TTAIKALMQSI
+343 TTTIKALMQSI

-411 NIVKVLDGIEDLYV
+411 NIAKVLDGIEDLYA
-425 NNKGFNGK
+425 NDKGFNSK

-470 FTQFISRYVRTHLPK
+470 FIQFISRYVRTHLPK

-548 FEPET
+548 FEP
-553 ADKAEKSNGK
+553 DKAEKSNGG
-563 KYHTPS
+563 KYHAPS

-604 KSLNQN
+604 KSLSQN

-617 IDSLNHWYGVGKQD
+617 IDSLNHWYGVGEQD

-639 LPTVNQ
+639 LPNISQ

-669 VANAA
+669 IGNALD
-674 ENEAAR
+674 NEAAS

-698 VVAVAENDGISNDTD
+698 VVAVAESDGISSDTNEN
-713 SSTDIISSSDERT
+713 TLSSDERT

-775 LHHHDI
+775 LHHQGI
-781 ATVRGGSQS
+781 ATVRGGSKS

-840 QTNAQAA
+840 QTNTQAA
-847 QGQAHSD
+847 QGQAH
-854 PQAHQAS
+854 PHHQAS

-872 VLTASELWQKHSFLV
+872 VLTASELWQKYSFLV

-904 RNFWQRLAK
+904 LNFWQRLAK

-1000 FRGAPLYLYSIK
+1000 FHGAPLYLYAIQS
-1012 TTHQA
+1012 THQA
-1017 APQFTQK
+1017 TPQ
-1024 LTQNNDNPLL
+1024 LTQNHDNPLL

-1042 SQIADNNPI
+1042 SQITDN

-1098 LTPFMDDLAK
+1098 LAPFMDDLAK

-1131 DSKLKFTPKTNRQN
+1131 DSKLKFTSKTNKQN
-1145 EQNAA
+1145 EQNATVA
-1150 ISKIDYDDII
+1150 KIDYDEII

-1172 NTSFTALSRYIDHAS
+1172 NTSFTALSRYIDHTS

-1198 DDDILSAAQTNVL
+1198 DDDILSAAQTRLLPVS
-1211 TIANNRLS
+1211 NNRLA

-1232 FEKGTNPGTFLH
+1232 FEKGTNSGTFLH

-1255 ETPELAVPQQDVR
+1255 ETPELAVPQQDAR

-1292 FSTKES
+1292 FSTQES

-1305 WHDINIDDLQP
+1305 WHDINIDALQP

-1331 PLAASAV
+1331 PLAASTV
-1338 PLVNIKHNQKVAELG
+1338 PLVNIKYNQKVAELG

-1361 LSFSDLNALFHQFD
+1361 LSFSDLNTLFHQFD

-1422 SYNPA
+1422 NYNPA

-1479 KHATRGKLVKQF
+1479 KHATCGKLVKQF

>member
-1 MKHDIHTPSIKASTE
+1 MKYDIHTPSIKASTE
-16 TNIEANIKTNIK
+16 TNIEANIE
-28 TNTQTNIDEA
+28 TNIDEA
-38 RIKEDAEPLLPPA
+38 RIKEDVKPLLPPA

-128 TPLND
+128 TPLNN
-133 SDLDSSKAI
+133 SELDSSQVI

-163 LGKYQDP
+163 LAKYQDP

-191 TAASAKVSPKASV
+191 TAASTKVSPKDSL
-204 STPKPAANDSENSSH
+204 SIPKPTAEDSEKSTH
-219 KPAKNTVNFR
+219 KPTKNTVNFR

-285 HDQLRA
+285 HDQIRA

-312 FLPVAD
+312 FLPVDD

-332 DIDTVPLTAFD
+332 DIDTVTLTTFD
-343 TTAIKALMQSI
+343 TTTIKALMQSI
-354 ADDNDSGFEAYF
+354 ADDKDSGFEVYF
-366 DSDFRKAQGFSAS
+366 DSDFRKAQGFSAG
-379 NKLHKHFNEIKN
+379 NKLHKHFSEIKN
-391 LQNLLSTGDITNVF
+391 LQNLLSTGEITNVF

-411 NIVKVLDGIEDLYV
+411 NIVKVLEGIEDLYV
-425 NNKGFNGK
+425 NDKGFNSK

-470 FTQFISRYVRTHLPK
+470 FIQFISRYVRTHLPK

-553 ADKAEKSNGK
+553 ADKAEKSNGG
-563 KYHTPS
+563 KYHTLS

-610 HRSSAAL
+610 HRSSAEL
-617 IDSLNHWYGVGKQD
+617 IDSLNHWYGVGEQD
-631 IDPNEADQ
+631 IDPNQAEQ
-639 LPTVNQ
+639 LPNINQ

-669 VANAA
+669 VGNAA
-674 ENEAAR
+674 ENEAVS
-680 LPAFNHITIEY
+680 LPAFNHIAIEY

-698 VVAVAENDGISNDTD
+698 VIAVGENDATSNDTACPNNTD
-713 SSTDIISSSDERT
+713 SSNENTLSSDEKT

-737 FDLFDDGK
+737 FDLFDDDK

-775 LHHHDI
+775 LHHHGI

-840 QTNAQAA
+840 QTNTQEA
-847 QGQAHSD
+847 QGQAH

-894 QPLTLPNQIT
+894 QPLTLPSQIT
-904 RNFWQRLAK
+904 LNFWQRLAK

-990 VGFTG
+990 VGFAG

-1000 FRGAPLYLYSIK
+1000 FYGAPLYLYGIQ

-1017 APQFTQK
+1017 TPQ

-1098 LTPFMDDLAK
+1098 LAPFMDDLAK
-1108 FAVKETLTET
+1108 FAVKETLTKT

-1131 DSKLKFTPKTNRQN
+1131 DSKLKLTTKKN
-1145 EQNAA
+1145 EQNATTT
-1150 ISKIDYDDII
+1150 KIDYDEVI

-1172 NTSFTALSRYIDHAS
+1172 NTSFTALSRYIDHTS

-1198 DDDILSAAQTNVL
+1198 DDDILLAAQS
-1211 TIANNRLS
+1211 RLLPIPNS
-1219 GEPSNEVNSIRFN
+1219 RLAGESSNEVNSIRFN

-1255 ETPELAVPQQDVR
+1255 ETPELAVPQQDAR

-1316 DYIALVDWLDDIIHT
+1316 DYVALVDWLDDIIHT

-1338 PLVNIKHNQKVAELG
+1338 PLVNIKYNQKVAELG

-1381 SQEVNTMVWQ
+1381 SQEINTMVWQ

-1414 NYLGNDFD
+1414 NYLGSDFD

-1467 AVEYAFLRGMSP
+1467 AVEYAFLRGMSA
-1479 KHATRGKLVKQF
+1479 KHATCGKLVKQF
-1491 DSAFILALDDMF
+1491 DSDFILALDDMF